1 MDRDDDKKEL
11 EQQPLDQEDDTA
23 PIDEQHPAPTTE
35 GEEQAEELRYEAT
48 HDSHGNYVLSG
59 MYRSWF
65 ISYASYVILERAV
78 PYISDGLKPVQ
89 RRILFTMSQMEDRLI
104 KVANIVG
111 QTMQLHPHG
120 DASIGDALVQLGQR
134 GLLIECQGNWG
145 NLLTG
150 DGAAAPRYIEAR
162 LTPLAKRVLF
172 SPKITDYILSYDGAN
187 MEPVHLPVKFPLLLA
202 QGAEGIAVGLSSKI
216 LPHNVGELLEACV
229 SYLKGEPYQLYPDF
243 PTGGLI
249 DVSKYNGGERGG
261 QVKVRARIEK
271 VDSHTLAITEL
282 PYSTTTG
289 TLIDSILK
297 ANETGKIKIKKIN
310 DKTAAEANIEIQLP
324 GGVSPDKTIDALY
337 AFTSCEVSISPNCCV
352 VRDDHPE
359 FLTVSEVLA
368 DGCERTMDYLRRE
381 LEIRLGELE
390 EQHLMESL
398 EQLFITRRIYK
409 DREFEESKS
418 VPEVIGHI
426 RNRLEDVLD
435 SFIRPVT
442 DDDLKHLLELKMA
455 RILKFNKE
463 KSDTSIARLEEE
475 MADTKRRLG
484 DVRSEAIAWYGSLY
498 EDFGK
503 KYPRKTRICSF
514 DDIEAAKVAVKS
526 EKLYVDR
533 KEGFIGTG
541 LKKAEYVGDVS
552 DIDDVIVFL
561 RSGVYFITKVADKS
575 FVGKDIIHVA
585 RWVRGDE
592 RTIYNVVY
600 RDGKEGTSFIKRFAV
615 KTAIRDRE
623 YDLTRGKPDSKVLYF
638 TANPNGEAEVI
649 KTVLRPSAK
658 KRRRKSGLIFET
670 DFADQLI
677 KGRQARGNILTKE
690 PVFRISLK
698 EEGKSTLGGR
708 DVWFDRDVFRI
719 NYDERGD
726 YLGEFM
732 GDDQILVILEDG
744 TVYLTDFSESNHF
757 ERNILVIEQYDPEK
771 VWTLAYFNSKEGYTY
786 LKRFLLEEEKLRR
799 KDTILTNEEDTV
811 ILITDEPYARVEV
824 QYEDDTT
831 EEIEAEDF
839 IGVKG
844 VRAKGKRISTNPV
857 RQVTELEPLRQPEE
871 TDEGE
876 DPEEDTDEK
885 TDEATARAEEEARVI
900 EEVTRQQRLRFED
913 DDEDE

>member
-1 MDRDDDKKEL
+1 MDREDKGEERADHL
-11 EQQPLDQEDDTA
+11 TDT
-23 PIDEQHPAPTTE
+23 EEGLAPTEE
-35 GEEQAEELRYEAT
+35 GAPLADEVRYGRT

-89 RRILFTMSQMEDRLI
+89 RRILYTMSQMEDRLI

-134 GLLIECQGNWG
+134 RLLIECQGNWG

-172 SPKITDYILSYDGAN
+172 SPKITDYVPSYDGAN
-187 MEPVHLPVKFPLLLA
+187 EEPVNLPVKFPLLLA
-202 QGAEGIAVGLSSKI
+202 QGAEGIAVGLSCKI
-216 LPHNVGELLEACV
+216 LPHNVGELLQACV
-229 SYLKGEPYQLYPDF
+229 SYLRGEPYELYPDF
-243 PTGGLI
+243 PTGGLV
-249 DVSKYNGGERGG
+249 DVAKYSDGERGG

-289 TLIDSILK
+289 SLIDSILK

-337 AFTSCEVSISPNCCV
+337 AFTGCEISISPNCCV

-368 DGCERTMDYLRRE
+368 DGCERTMGYIRAE
-381 LEIRLGELE
+381 LGIRLSELQ
-390 EQHLMESL
+390 EQHLLESL

-409 DREFEESKS
+409 DKDFEEAKS
-418 VPEVIGHI
+418 VPEVVAHI
-426 RNRLEDVLD
+426 RGRLEDVLEA
-435 SFIRPVT
+435 FFRPVT

-463 KSDTSIARLEEE
+463 KSDASIAHLMDE
-475 MADTKRRLG
+475 MADTERRLG
-484 DVRSEAIAWYGSLY
+484 DVRSEAISWYETLY
-498 EDFGK
+498 EDFGRQ
-503 KYPRKTRICSF
+503 YPRRTTIRSF

-561 RSGVYFITKVADKS
+561 RSGVYFITKVSEKS

-600 RDGKEGTSFIKRFAV
+600 RDGKEGTAFIKRFSV
-615 KTAIRDRE
+615 TSVIRDRE
-623 YDLTRGKPDSKVLYF
+623 YDLTRGKAESKVLYF

-670 DFADQLI
+670 DFADLLI

-708 DVWFDRDVFRI
+708 DVWFDRDVFRL

-732 GDDQILVILEDG
+732 GDDKLLVVLDDG
-744 TVYLTDFSESNHF
+744 TVYLSDFSDSNHF

-771 VWTLAYFNSKEGYTY
+771 VWTLAYHNSKEGYTY
-786 LKRFLLEEEKLRR
+786 LKRFLLEEDKLRK
-799 KDTILTNEEDTV
+799 KDSILTNPDDT
-811 ILITDEPYARVEV
+811 LLLLSDEPYARVEV
-824 QYEDDTT
+824 VYEEGPA

-839 IGVKG
+839 IAVKG
-844 VRAKGKRISTNPV
+844 VRAKGKRISTATVTEV
-857 RQVTELEPLRQPEE
+857 RELEPLRRPEDEEGDDEPDEEDAPDGEE
-871 TDEGE
+871 TSDV
-876 DPEEDTDEK
+876 DD
-885 TDEATARAEEEARVI
+885 RAEEEAQVI
-900 EEVTRQQRLRFED
+900 EEVTRQQRLTFK

>member
-1 MDRDDDKKEL
+1 MDREDKGEERADHL
-11 EQQPLDQEDDTA
+11 TDT
-23 PIDEQHPAPTTE
+23 EEGLAPTEE
-35 GEEQAEELRYEAT
+35 GAPLADEVRYGRT
-48 HDSHGNYVLSG
+48 HDSHGNYVLAG
-59 MYRSWF
+59 MYRSRF

-89 RRILFTMSQMEDRLI
+89 RRILYTMSQMEDRLI

-134 GLLIECQGNWG
+134 RLLIECQGNWG

-172 SPKITDYILSYDGAN
+172 SPKITDYVPSYDGAN
-187 MEPVHLPVKFPLLLA
+187 EEPVNLPVKFPLLLA
-202 QGAEGIAVGLSSKI
+202 QGAEGIAVGLSCKI
-216 LPHNVGELLEACV
+216 LPHNVGELLQACV
-229 SYLKGEPYQLYPDF
+229 SYLRGEPYELYPDF
-243 PTGGLI
+243 PTGGLV
-249 DVSKYNGGERGG
+249 DVAKYSDGERGG

-289 TLIDSILK
+289 SLIDSILK

-337 AFTSCEVSISPNCCV
+337 AFTGCEISISPNCCV

-368 DGCERTMDYLRRE
+368 DGCERTMGYIRDE
-381 LEIRLGELE
+381 LGIRLSELQ
-390 EQHLMESL
+390 EQHLLESL

-409 DREFEESKS
+409 DKDFEEAKS
-418 VPEVIGHI
+418 VPEVVAHI
-426 RNRLEDVLD
+426 RGRLEDVLET
-435 SFIRPVT
+435 FFRPVT

-463 KSDTSIARLEEE
+463 KSDASIAHLMDE
-475 MADTKRRLG
+475 MADTERRLG
-484 DVRSEAIAWYGSLY
+484 DVRSEAISWYETLF
-498 EDFGK
+498 EDFGRQ
-503 KYPRKTRICSF
+503 YPRRTTIRSF

-561 RSGVYFITKVADKS
+561 RSGVYFITKVSEKS

-600 RDGKEGTSFIKRFAV
+600 RDGKEGTAFIKRFAV
-615 KTAIRDRE
+615 TSVIRDRE
-623 YDLTRGKPDSKVLYF
+623 YDLTRGKAESKVLYF

-670 DFADQLI
+670 DFADLLI

-708 DVWFDRDVFRI
+708 DVWFDRDVFRL

-732 GDDQILVILEDG
+732 GDDKLLVVLDDG
-744 TVYLTDFSESNHF
+744 TVYLSDFSDSNHF

-771 VWTLAYFNSKEGYTY
+771 VWTLAYHNSKEGYTY
-786 LKRFLLEEEKLRR
+786 LKRFLLEEDKLRR
-799 KDTILTNEEDTV
+799 KDSILTNPDDT
-811 ILITDEPYARVEV
+811 LLLLSDEPYARVEV
-824 QYEDDTT
+824 VYEEGPA

-839 IGVKG
+839 IAVKG
-844 VRAKGKRISTNPV
+844 VRAKGKRISTATVTEV
-857 RQVTELEPLRQPEE
+857 RELEPLRRPEDEEGDDEPDEEDAPDGEE
-871 TDEGE
+871 TSDV
-876 DPEEDTDEK
+876 DD
-885 TDEATARAEEEARVI
+885 RAEEEAQVI
-900 EEVTRQQRLRFED
+900 EEVTRQQRLTFK
-913 DDEDE
+913 DDEDA

>member
-1 MDRDDDKKEL
+1 MDREEK
-11 EQQPLDQEDDTA
+11 
-23 PIDEQHPAPTTE
+23 
-35 GEEQAEELRYEAT
+35 GEERADHLTDTEEELTPTEEEASLADDVRYGRT

-89 RRILFTMSQMEDRLI
+89 RRILYTMSQMEDRLI

-134 GLLIECQGNWG
+134 QLLIECQGNWG

-172 SPKITDYILSYDGAN
+172 SPKITDYVPSYDGAN
-187 MEPVHLPVKFPLLLA
+187 EEPVNLPVKFPLLLA
-202 QGAEGIAVGLSSKI
+202 QGAEGIAVGLSCKI
-216 LPHNVGELLEACV
+216 LPHNVGELLQACV
-229 SYLKGEPYQLYPDF
+229 SYLRGEPYQLYPDF
-243 PTGGLI
+243 PTGGLV
-249 DVSKYNGGERGG
+249 DVAKYSDGERGG

-282 PYSTTTG
+282 PYSSTTG
-289 TLIDSILK
+289 SLIDSILK

-324 GGVSPDKTIDALY
+324 SGVSPDKTIDALY
-337 AFTSCEVSISPNCCV
+337 AFTGCEISISPNCCV

-368 DGCERTMDYLRRE
+368 DGCERTMSYIRAE
-381 LEIRLGELE
+381 LGIRLSELQ
-390 EQHLMESL
+390 EQHLLESL

-409 DREFEESKS
+409 DKDFEEAKS
-418 VPEVIGHI
+418 VPEVVAHI
-426 RNRLEDVLD
+426 RSRLEDALD
-435 SFIRPVT
+435 TFFRPVT
-442 DDDLKHLLELKMA
+442 DEDLKHLLELKMA

-463 KSDTSIARLEEE
+463 KSDASIARLMDE
-475 MADTKRRLG
+475 MADTERRLG
-484 DVRSEAIAWYGSLY
+484 DVRSEAISWYETLY

-503 KYPRKTRICSF
+503 QYPRRTTIRSF

-541 LKKAEYVGDVS
+541 LKKAEYVSDVS

-561 RSGVYFITKVADKS
+561 RSGVYFITKVSEKS

-592 RTIYNVVY
+592 RTIYNAVY
-600 RDGKEGTSFIKRFAV
+600 RDGKEGTAFIKRFAV
-615 KTAIRDRE
+615 TTAIRDRE

-670 DFADQLI
+670 DFADLLI

-708 DVWFDRDVFRI
+708 DVWFDRDVFRL
-719 NYDERGD
+719 NYDDRGD

-732 GDDQILVILEDG
+732 GDDKILVVLEDG
-744 TVYLTDFSESNHF
+744 TVYLTDFSDSNHF
-757 ERNILVIEQYDPEK
+757 ERNLLVIEQYDPEK
-771 VWTLAYFNSKEGYTY
+771 VWTLVYHNSKEGFTY
-786 LKRFLLEEEKLRR
+786 LKRFLLEEDKLRK
-799 KDTILTNEEDTV
+799 KDTILTNPDDT
-811 ILITDEPYARVEV
+811 LLLLSDEPYARVEV
-824 QYEDDTT
+824 VYEDGTT
-831 EEIEAEDF
+831 EEVEAEDF
-839 IGVKG
+839 IAVKG
-844 VRAKGKRISTNPV
+844 VRAKGKRISTATTTEV
-857 RQVTELEPLRQPEE
+857 HELEPLKQPE
-871 TDEGE
+871 DEG
-876 DPEEDTDEK
+876 DDDSDEEDTPDEEVES
-885 TDEATARAEEEARVI
+885 DMDDRAEEEAQVI
-900 EEVTRQQRLRFED
+900 EEVTRQQRLTFRD
-913 DDEDE
+913 DDEE

>member
-1 MDRDDDKKEL
+1 MDREEK
-11 EQQPLDQEDDTA
+11 
-23 PIDEQHPAPTTE
+23 
-35 GEEQAEELRYEAT
+35 GEERADHLTDTEEELTPTEEEASLADDVRYGRT

-89 RRILFTMSQMEDRLI
+89 RRILYTMSQMEDRLI

-134 GLLIECQGNWG
+134 QLLIECQGNWG

-172 SPKITDYILSYDGAN
+172 SPKITDYIPSYDGAN
-187 MEPVHLPVKFPLLLA
+187 EEPVNLPVKFPLLLA
-202 QGAEGIAVGLSSKI
+202 QGAEGIAVGLSCKI
-216 LPHNVGELLEACV
+216 LPHNVGELLQACV
-229 SYLKGEPYQLYPDF
+229 SYLRGEPYELYPDF
-243 PTGGLI
+243 PTGGLV
-249 DVSKYNGGERGG
+249 DVAKYSDGERGG

-282 PYSTTTG
+282 PYSSTTG
-289 TLIDSILK
+289 SLIDSILK

-324 GGVSPDKTIDALY
+324 SGVSPDKTIDALY
-337 AFTSCEVSISPNCCV
+337 AFTGCEISISPNCCV

-368 DGCERTMDYLRRE
+368 DGCERTMSYIRAE
-381 LEIRLGELE
+381 LGIRLSELQ
-390 EQHLMESL
+390 EQHLLESL

-409 DREFEESKS
+409 DKDFEEAKS
-418 VPEVIGHI
+418 VPEVVAHI
-426 RNRLEDVLD
+426 RSRLEDALET
-435 SFIRPVT
+435 FFRPVT
-442 DDDLKHLLELKMA
+442 DEDLKHLLELKMA

-463 KSDTSIARLEEE
+463 KSDASIARLMDE
-475 MADTKRRLG
+475 MADTERRLG
-484 DVRSEAIAWYGSLY
+484 DVRNEAISWYETLH

-503 KYPRKTRICSF
+503 QYPRRTTIRSF

-541 LKKAEYVGDVS
+541 LKKAEYVSDVS

-561 RSGVYFITKVADKS
+561 RSGVYFITKVSEKS

-592 RTIYNVVY
+592 RTIYNAVY
-600 RDGKEGTSFIKRFAV
+600 RDGKEGTAFIKRFAV
-615 KTAIRDRE
+615 TTAIRDRE
-623 YDLTRGKPDSKVLYF
+623 YDLTRGKPESKVLYF

-670 DFADQLI
+670 DFADLLI

-708 DVWFDRDVFRI
+708 DVWFDRDVFRL
-719 NYDERGD
+719 NYDDRGE

-732 GDDQILVILEDG
+732 GDDKILVVLEDG
-744 TVYLTDFSESNHF
+744 TVYLTDFSDSNHF
-757 ERNILVIEQYDPEK
+757 ERNLLVIEQYDPEK
-771 VWTLAYFNSKEGYTY
+771 VWTLVYHNSKEGFTY
-786 LKRFLLEEEKLRR
+786 LKRFLLEEDKLRK
-799 KDTILTNEEDTV
+799 KDTILTNPDDT
-811 ILITDEPYARVEV
+811 LLLLTDEPYARVEV
-824 QYEDDTT
+824 VYEDETT
-831 EEIEAEDF
+831 EEVEAEDF
-839 IGVKG
+839 IAVKG
-844 VRAKGKRISTNPV
+844 VRAKGKRISTGTTTEV
-857 RQVTELEPLRQPEE
+857 HELEPLKQPE
-871 TDEGE
+871 DEA
-876 DPEEDTDEK
+876 DDDSDEEDTPDEEVES
-885 TDEATARAEEEARVI
+885 DMDDRAEEEAQVI
-900 EEVTRQQRLRFED
+900 EEVTRQQRLTFRD
-913 DDEDE
+913 DDEE

>member
-1 MDRDDDKKEL
+1 MDREEK
-11 EQQPLDQEDDTA
+11 
-23 PIDEQHPAPTTE
+23 
-35 GEEQAEELRYEAT
+35 GEERADHLTDTEEELTPTEEGAPLADDVRYGRT

-89 RRILFTMSQMEDRLI
+89 RRILYTMSQMEDRLI

-134 GLLIECQGNWG
+134 QLLIECQGNWG

-172 SPKITDYILSYDGAN
+172 SPKITDYVPSYDGAN
-187 MEPVHLPVKFPLLLA
+187 QEPVNLPVKFPLLLA
-202 QGAEGIAVGLSSKI
+202 QGAEGIAVGLSCKI
-216 LPHNVGELLEACV
+216 LPHNVGELLQACV
-229 SYLKGEPYQLYPDF
+229 SYLRGEPYELYPDF
-243 PTGGLI
+243 PTGGLV
-249 DVSKYNGGERGG
+249 DVAKYSDGERGG

-282 PYSTTTG
+282 PYSSTTG
-289 TLIDSILK
+289 SLIDSILK

-324 GGVSPDKTIDALY
+324 SGVSPDKTIDALY
-337 AFTSCEVSISPNCCV
+337 AFTGCEISISPNCCV

-368 DGCERTMDYLRRE
+368 DGCERTMGYIRAE
-381 LEIRLGELE
+381 LGIRLSELQ
-390 EQHLMESL
+390 EQHLLESL

-409 DREFEESKS
+409 DKDFEEAKS
-418 VPEVIGHI
+418 VPEVVAHI
-426 RNRLEDVLD
+426 RSRLEDALET
-435 SFIRPVT
+435 FFRPVT
-442 DDDLKHLLELKMA
+442 DEDLKHLLELKMA

-463 KSDTSIARLEEE
+463 KSDASIARLMDE
-475 MADTKRRLG
+475 MADTERRLG
-484 DVRSEAIAWYGSLY
+484 DVRSEAISWYETLY

-503 KYPRKTRICSF
+503 QYPRRTTIRSF

-541 LKKAEYVGDVS
+541 LKKAEYVSDVS

-561 RSGVYFITKVADKS
+561 RSGVYFITKVSEKS

-592 RTIYNVVY
+592 RTIYNAVY
-600 RDGKEGTSFIKRFAV
+600 RDGKEGTAFIKRFAV
-615 KTAIRDRE
+615 TTAIRDRE
-623 YDLTRGKPDSKVLYF
+623 YDLTRGKPESKVLYF

-670 DFADQLI
+670 DFADLLI

-708 DVWFDRDVFRI
+708 DVWFDRDVFRL
-719 NYDERGD
+719 NYDDRGD

-732 GDDQILVILEDG
+732 GDDKILVVLEDG
-744 TVYLTDFSESNHF
+744 TVYLTDFSDSNHF
-757 ERNILVIEQYDPEK
+757 ERNLLVIEQYDPEK
-771 VWTLAYFNSKEGYTY
+771 VWTLVYHNSKEGFTY
-786 LKRFLLEEEKLRR
+786 MKRFLLEEDKLRK
-799 KDTILTNEEDTV
+799 KDTILTNPDDT
-811 ILITDEPYARVEV
+811 LLLLSDEPYARVEV
-824 QYEDDTT
+824 VYEDGTT
-831 EEIEAEDF
+831 EEVEAEDF
-839 IGVKG
+839 IAVKG
-844 VRAKGKRISTNPV
+844 VRAKGKRISTGTTTEV
-857 RQVTELEPLRQPEE
+857 HELEPLKQPE
-871 TDEGE
+871 DEA
-876 DPEEDTDEK
+876 DDDSDEEDTPDEEVES
-885 TDEATARAEEEARVI
+885 DMDDRAEEEAQVI
-900 EEVTRQQRLRFED
+900 EEVTRQQRLTFRD
-913 DDEDE
+913 DDEE

>member
-1 MDRDDDKKEL
+1 MDREDKGEERADHL
-11 EQQPLDQEDDTA
+11 TDT
-23 PIDEQHPAPTTE
+23 EEGLAPTEE
-35 GEEQAEELRYEAT
+35 GAPLADEVRYGRT

-89 RRILFTMSQMEDRLI
+89 RRILYTMSQMEDRLI

-134 GLLIECQGNWG
+134 RLLIECQGNWG

-172 SPKITDYILSYDGAN
+172 SPKITDYVPSYDGAN
-187 MEPVHLPVKFPLLLA
+187 EEPVNLPVKFPLLLA
-202 QGAEGIAVGLSSKI
+202 QGAEGIAVGLSCKI
-216 LPHNVGELLEACV
+216 LPHNVGELLQACV
-229 SYLKGEPYQLYPDF
+229 SYLRGEPYELYPDF
-243 PTGGLI
+243 PTGGLV
-249 DVSKYNGGERGG
+249 DVAKYSDGERGG

-289 TLIDSILK
+289 SLIDSILK

-337 AFTSCEVSISPNCCV
+337 AFTGCEISISPNCCV

-368 DGCERTMDYLRRE
+368 DGCERTMGYIRAE
-381 LEIRLGELE
+381 LGIRLSELQ
-390 EQHLMESL
+390 EQHLLESL

-409 DREFEESKS
+409 DKDFEEAKS
-418 VPEVIGHI
+418 VPEVVAHI
-426 RNRLEDVLD
+426 RGRLEDVLE
-435 SFIRPVT
+435 SFFRPVT
-442 DDDLKHLLELKMA
+442 DEDLKHLLELKMA

-463 KSDTSIARLEEE
+463 KSDASIAHLMDE
-475 MADTKRRLG
+475 MADTERRLG
-484 DVRSEAIAWYGSLY
+484 DVRSEAISWYETLY
-498 EDFGK
+498 EDFGRQ
-503 KYPRKTRICSF
+503 YPRRTTIRSF

-526 EKLYVDR
+526 EKLYVDH

-561 RSGVYFITKVADKS
+561 RSGVYFITKVSEKS

-600 RDGKEGTSFIKRFAV
+600 RDGKEGTAFIKRFAV
-615 KTAIRDRE
+615 TSVIRDRE
-623 YDLTRGKPDSKVLYF
+623 YDLTRGKAESKVLYF

-670 DFADQLI
+670 DFADLLI

-708 DVWFDRDVFRI
+708 DVWFDRDVFRL

-732 GDDQILVILEDG
+732 GDDKLLVVLDDG
-744 TVYLTDFSESNHF
+744 TVYLSDFSDSNHF

-771 VWTLAYFNSKEGYTY
+771 VWTLVYHNSKEGYTY
-786 LKRFLLEEEKLRR
+786 LKRFLLEEDKLRR
-799 KDTILTNEEDTV
+799 KDSILTNPDDT
-811 ILITDEPYARVEV
+811 LLLLSDEPYARVEV
-824 QYEDDTT
+824 VYEEGPA

-839 IGVKG
+839 IAVKG
-844 VRAKGKRISTNPV
+844 VRAKGKRISTATVTEV
-857 RQVTELEPLRQPEE
+857 RELEPLRRPEDEEGDDEPDDEE
-871 TDEGE
+871 TPDGE
-876 DPEEDTDEK
+876 
-885 TDEATARAEEEARVI
+885 EAPDVDDRAEEEAQVI
-900 EEVTRQQRLRFED
+900 EEVTRQQRLAFKDE
-913 DDEDE
+913 EDE

>member
-1 MDRDDDKKEL
+1 MDREEK
-11 EQQPLDQEDDTA
+11 
-23 PIDEQHPAPTTE
+23 
-35 GEEQAEELRYEAT
+35 GEERADHLTDTEEELTPTEEEASLTDDVRYGRT

-89 RRILFTMSQMEDRLI
+89 RRILYTMSQMEDRLI

-134 GLLIECQGNWG
+134 QLLIECQGNWG

-172 SPKITDYILSYDGAN
+172 SPKITDYVPSYDGAN
-187 MEPVHLPVKFPLLLA
+187 EEPVNLPVKFPLLLA
-202 QGAEGIAVGLSSKI
+202 QGAEGIAVGLSCKI
-216 LPHNVGELLEACV
+216 LPHNVGELLQACV
-229 SYLKGEPYQLYPDF
+229 SYLRGEPYELYPDF
-243 PTGGLI
+243 PTGGLV
-249 DVSKYNGGERGG
+249 DVAKYSDGERGG

-282 PYSTTTG
+282 PYSSTTG
-289 TLIDSILK
+289 SLIDSILK

-324 GGVSPDKTIDALY
+324 SGVSPDKTIDALY
-337 AFTSCEVSISPNCCV
+337 AFTGCEISISPNCCV

-368 DGCERTMDYLRRE
+368 DGCERTMSYIRAE
-381 LEIRLGELE
+381 LGIRLSELQ
-390 EQHLMESL
+390 EQHLLESL

-409 DREFEESKS
+409 DKDFEEAKS
-418 VPEVIGHI
+418 VPEVVAHI
-426 RNRLEDVLD
+426 RSRLEDALET
-435 SFIRPVT
+435 FFRPVT
-442 DDDLKHLLELKMA
+442 DEDLKHLLELKMA

-463 KSDTSIARLEEE
+463 KSDASIARLMDE
-475 MADTKRRLG
+475 MADTERRLG
-484 DVRSEAIAWYGSLY
+484 DVRSEAISWYEMLY

-503 KYPRKTRICSF
+503 QYPRRTTIRSF

-541 LKKAEYVGDVS
+541 LKKAEYVSDVS

-561 RSGVYFITKVADKS
+561 RSGVYFITKVSEKS
-575 FVGKDIIHVA
+575 FVGKDIIHAA

-592 RTIYNVVY
+592 RTIYNAVY
-600 RDGKEGTSFIKRFAV
+600 RDGKEGTAFIKRFAV
-615 KTAIRDRE
+615 TTAIRDRE

-670 DFADQLI
+670 DFADLLI

-708 DVWFDRDVFRI
+708 DVWFDRDVFRL
-719 NYDERGD
+719 NYDDRGD

-732 GDDQILVILEDG
+732 GDDKILVVLEDG
-744 TVYLTDFSESNHF
+744 TVYLTDFSDSNHF
-757 ERNILVIEQYDPEK
+757 ERNLLVIEQYDPEK
-771 VWTLAYFNSKEGYTY
+771 VWTLVYHNSKEGFTY
-786 LKRFLLEEEKLRR
+786 LKRFLLEEDKLRK
-799 KDTILTNEEDTV
+799 KDTILTNPDDT
-811 ILITDEPYARVEV
+811 LLLLSDEPYARVEV
-824 QYEDDTT
+824 VYEDGTT
-831 EEIEAEDF
+831 EEVEAEDF
-839 IGVKG
+839 IAVKG
-844 VRAKGKRISTNPV
+844 VRAKGKRISTGTTTEV
-857 RQVTELEPLRQPEE
+857 HELEPLKQPE
-871 TDEGE
+871 DEA
-876 DPEEDTDEK
+876 DDDSDEEDTPDEEVES
-885 TDEATARAEEEARVI
+885 DMDDRAEEEAQVI
-900 EEVTRQQRLRFED
+900 EEVTRQQRLTFRD
-913 DDEDE
+913 DDEE

>member
-1 MDRDDDKKEL
+1 MDREDK
-11 EQQPLDQEDDTA
+11 
-23 PIDEQHPAPTTE
+23 
-35 GEEQAEELRYEAT
+35 GEERADHLTDTDEGLTPTEEGAPLADEVRYGRT

-89 RRILFTMSQMEDRLI
+89 RRILYTMSQMEDRLI

-134 GLLIECQGNWG
+134 RLLIECQGNWG

-172 SPKITDYILSYDGAN
+172 SPKITDYVPSYDGAN
-187 MEPVHLPVKFPLLLA
+187 EEPVNLPVKFPLLLA
-202 QGAEGIAVGLSSKI
+202 QGAEGIAVGLSCKI
-216 LPHNVGELLEACV
+216 LPHNVGELLQACV
-229 SYLKGEPYQLYPDF
+229 SYLRGEPYELYPDF
-243 PTGGLI
+243 PTGGLV
-249 DVSKYNGGERGG
+249 DVAKYSDGERGG

-289 TLIDSILK
+289 SLIDSILK

-337 AFTSCEVSISPNCCV
+337 AFTGCEISISPNCCV

-368 DGCERTMDYLRRE
+368 DGCERTMGYIRAE
-381 LEIRLGELE
+381 LGIRLSELQ
-390 EQHLMESL
+390 EQHLLESL

-409 DREFEESKS
+409 DKDFEEAKS
-418 VPEVIGHI
+418 VSEVVAHI
-426 RNRLEDVLD
+426 RGRLEDVLET
-435 SFIRPVT
+435 FFRPVT
-442 DDDLKHLLELKMA
+442 DEDLKHLLELKMA

-463 KSDTSIARLEEE
+463 KSDASIAHLMDE
-475 MADTKRRLG
+475 MADTERRLG
-484 DVRSEAIAWYGSLY
+484 DVRSEAISWYETLY
-498 EDFGK
+498 EDFGRQ
-503 KYPRKTRICSF
+503 YPRRTTIRSF

-561 RSGVYFITKVADKS
+561 RSGVYFITKVSEKS

-600 RDGKEGTSFIKRFAV
+600 RDGKEGTAFIKRFAV
-615 KTAIRDRE
+615 TSVIRDRE
-623 YDLTRGKPDSKVLYF
+623 YDLTRGKAESKVLYF

-670 DFADQLI
+670 DFADLLI

-708 DVWFDRDVFRI
+708 DVWFDRDVFRL

-732 GDDQILVILEDG
+732 GDDKLLVVLDDG
-744 TVYLTDFSESNHF
+744 TVYLSDFSDSNHF

-771 VWTLAYFNSKEGYTY
+771 VWTLVYHNSKEGYTY
-786 LKRFLLEEEKLRR
+786 LKRFLLEEDKLRR
-799 KDTILTNEEDTV
+799 KDSILTNPDDT
-811 ILITDEPYARVEV
+811 LLLLSDEPYARVEV
-824 QYEDDTT
+824 VYEEGPA

-839 IGVKG
+839 IAVKG
-844 VRAKGKRISTNPV
+844 VRAKGKRISTATVTEV
-857 RQVTELEPLRQPEE
+857 RELEPLRRPEDEEGDDEPDDEE
-871 TDEGE
+871 TSDGE
-876 DPEEDTDEK
+876 
-885 TDEATARAEEEARVI
+885 EAPDVDDRAEEEAQVI
-900 EEVTRQQRLRFED
+900 EEVTRQQRLAFKDE
-913 DDEDE
+913 EDE

>member
-1 MDRDDDKKEL
+1 MDREEK
-11 EQQPLDQEDDTA
+11 
-23 PIDEQHPAPTTE
+23 
-35 GEEQAEELRYEAT
+35 GEERADHLTDTEEGLTPTEEGAPLADDVRYGRT

-89 RRILFTMSQMEDRLI
+89 RRILYTMSQMEDRLI

-134 GLLIECQGNWG
+134 QLLIECQGNWG

-172 SPKITDYILSYDGAN
+172 SPKITDYVPSYDGAN
-187 MEPVHLPVKFPLLLA
+187 EEPVNLPVKFPLLLA
-202 QGAEGIAVGLSSKI
+202 QGAEGIAVGLSCKI
-216 LPHNVGELLEACV
+216 LPHNVGELLQACV
-229 SYLKGEPYQLYPDF
+229 SYLRGEPYELYPDF
-243 PTGGLI
+243 PTGGLV
-249 DVSKYNGGERGG
+249 DVAKYSDGERGG

-282 PYSTTTG
+282 PYSSTTG
-289 TLIDSILK
+289 SLIDSILK

-324 GGVSPDKTIDALY
+324 SGVSPDKTIDALY
-337 AFTSCEVSISPNCCV
+337 AFTGCEISISPNCCV

-368 DGCERTMDYLRRE
+368 DGCERTMSYIRAE
-381 LEIRLGELE
+381 LGIRLGELQ
-390 EQHLMESL
+390 EQHLLESL

-409 DREFEESKS
+409 DKDFEEAKS
-418 VPEVIGHI
+418 VPEVVEHI
-426 RNRLEDVLD
+426 RSRLEDALET
-435 SFIRPVT
+435 FFRPVT
-442 DDDLKHLLELKMA
+442 DEDLKHLLELKMA

-463 KSDTSIARLEEE
+463 KSDASIARLMDE
-475 MADTKRRLG
+475 MADTERRLG
-484 DVRSEAIAWYGSLY
+484 DVRSEAISWYETLY

-503 KYPRKTRICSF
+503 QYPRRTTIRSF

-541 LKKAEYVGDVS
+541 LKKAEYVSDVS

-561 RSGVYFITKVADKS
+561 RSGVYFITKVSEKS

-592 RTIYNVVY
+592 RTIYNAVY
-600 RDGKEGTSFIKRFAV
+600 RDGKEGTAFIKRFAV
-615 KTAIRDRE
+615 TTAIRDRE

-670 DFADQLI
+670 DFADLLI

-708 DVWFDRDVFRI
+708 DVWFDSDVFRL
-719 NYDERGD
+719 NYDDRGD

-732 GDDQILVILEDG
+732 GDDKILVVLEDG
-744 TVYLTDFSESNHF
+744 TVYLTDFSDSNHF
-757 ERNILVIEQYDPEK
+757 ERNLLVIEQYDPEK
-771 VWTLAYFNSKEGYTY
+771 VWTLVYHNSKEGFTY
-786 LKRFLLEEEKLRR
+786 LKRFLLEEDKLRK
-799 KDTILTNEEDTV
+799 KDTILTNPDDT
-811 ILITDEPYARVEV
+811 LLLLSDEPYARVEV
-824 QYEDDTT
+824 VYEDGTT
-831 EEIEAEDF
+831 EEVEAEDF
-839 IGVKG
+839 IAVKG
-844 VRAKGKRISTNPV
+844 VRAKGKRISTGTTTEV
-857 RQVTELEPLRQPEE
+857 HELEPLKQPE
-871 TDEGE
+871 DEA
-876 DPEEDTDEK
+876 DDDSDEEDTPDEEVES
-885 TDEATARAEEEARVI
+885 DMDDRAEEEAQVI
-900 EEVTRQQRLRFED
+900 EEVTRQQRLTFRD
-913 DDEDE
+913 DDEE

>member
-1 MDRDDDKKEL
+1 MDREDKGEERADHL
-11 EQQPLDQEDDTA
+11 TDT
-23 PIDEQHPAPTTE
+23 EEGLAPTEE
-35 GEEQAEELRYEAT
+35 GAPLADEVRYGRT

-89 RRILFTMSQMEDRLI
+89 RRILYTMSQMEDRLI

-134 GLLIECQGNWG
+134 RLLIECQGNWG

-172 SPKITDYILSYDGAN
+172 SPKITDYVPSYDGAN
-187 MEPVHLPVKFPLLLA
+187 EEPVNLPVKFPLLLA
-202 QGAEGIAVGLSSKI
+202 QGAEGIAVGLSCKI
-216 LPHNVGELLEACV
+216 LPHNVGELLQACV
-229 SYLKGEPYQLYPDF
+229 SYLRGEPYELYPDF
-243 PTGGLI
+243 PTGGLV
-249 DVSKYNGGERGG
+249 DVAKYSDGERGG

-289 TLIDSILK
+289 SLIDSILK

-337 AFTSCEVSISPNCCV
+337 AFTGCEISISPNCCV

-368 DGCERTMDYLRRE
+368 DGCERTMGYIRAE
-381 LEIRLGELE
+381 LGIRMSELQ
-390 EQHLMESL
+390 EQHLLESL

-409 DREFEESKS
+409 DKDFEEAKS
-418 VPEVIGHI
+418 VPEVVAHI
-426 RNRLEDVLD
+426 RGRLEDVLEG
-435 SFIRPVT
+435 FFRPVT
-442 DDDLKHLLELKMA
+442 DEDLKHLLELKMA

-463 KSDTSIARLEEE
+463 KSDASIAHLMDE
-475 MADTKRRLG
+475 MADTERRLG
-484 DVRSEAIAWYGSLY
+484 DVRSEAISWYETLY
-498 EDFGK
+498 EDFGRQ
-503 KYPRKTRICSF
+503 YPRRTTIRSF

-561 RSGVYFITKVADKS
+561 RSGVYFITKVSEKS

-600 RDGKEGTSFIKRFAV
+600 RDGKEGTAFIKRFAV
-615 KTAIRDRE
+615 TSVIRDRE
-623 YDLTRGKPDSKVLYF
+623 YDLTRGKAESKVLYF

-670 DFADQLI
+670 DFADLLI

-708 DVWFDRDVFRI
+708 DVWFDRDVFRL

-732 GDDQILVILEDG
+732 GDDKLLVVLDDG
-744 TVYLTDFSESNHF
+744 TVYLSDFSDSNHF

-771 VWTLAYFNSKEGYTY
+771 VWTLVYHNSKEGYTY
-786 LKRFLLEEEKLRR
+786 LKRFLLEEDKLRR
-799 KDTILTNEEDTV
+799 KDTILTNPDDT
-811 ILITDEPYARVEV
+811 LLLLSDEPYARVEV
-824 QYEDDTT
+824 LYEEGPA

-839 IGVKG
+839 IAVKG
-844 VRAKGKRISTNPV
+844 VRAKGKRISTATVTEV
-857 RQVTELEPLRQPEE
+857 RELEPLRRPEDEEGDDEPDDEE
-871 TDEGE
+871 TSDGE
-876 DPEEDTDEK
+876 ETTDV
-885 TDEATARAEEEARVI
+885 DDRAEEEAQVI
-900 EEVTRQQRLRFED
+900 EEVTRQQRLAFKDE
-913 DDEDE
+913 EDE

>member
-1 MDRDDDKKEL
+1 MDREDKGEERADHL
-11 EQQPLDQEDDTA
+11 TDT
-23 PIDEQHPAPTTE
+23 EEGLAPTEE
-35 GEEQAEELRYEAT
+35 GAPLADEVRYGRT

-89 RRILFTMSQMEDRLI
+89 RRILYTMSQMEDRLI

-134 GLLIECQGNWG
+134 RLLIECQGNWG

-172 SPKITDYILSYDGAN
+172 SPKITDYVPSYDGAN
-187 MEPVHLPVKFPLLLA
+187 EEPVNLPVKFPLLLA
-202 QGAEGIAVGLSSKI
+202 QGAEGIAVGLSCKI
-216 LPHNVGELLEACV
+216 LPHNVGELLQACV
-229 SYLKGEPYQLYPDF
+229 SYLRGEPYELYPDF
-243 PTGGLI
+243 PTGGLV
-249 DVSKYNGGERGG
+249 DVAKYSDGERGG

-289 TLIDSILK
+289 SLIDSILK

-337 AFTSCEVSISPNCCV
+337 AFTGCEISISPNCCV

-368 DGCERTMDYLRRE
+368 DGCERTMGYIRAE
-381 LEIRLGELE
+381 LGIRLSELQ
-390 EQHLMESL
+390 EQHLLESL

-409 DREFEESKS
+409 DKDFEEAKS
-418 VPEVIGHI
+418 VPEVVAHI
-426 RNRLEDVLD
+426 RGRLEDVLET
-435 SFIRPVT
+435 FFRPVT

-463 KSDTSIARLEEE
+463 KSDASIAHLMDE
-475 MADTKRRLG
+475 MADTERRLG
-484 DVRSEAIAWYGSLY
+484 DVRSEAISWYETLF
-498 EDFGK
+498 EDFGRQ
-503 KYPRKTRICSF
+503 YPRRTTIRSF

-561 RSGVYFITKVADKS
+561 RSGVYFITKVSEKS

-600 RDGKEGTSFIKRFAV
+600 RDGKEGTAFIKRFAV
-615 KTAIRDRE
+615 TSVIRDRE
-623 YDLTRGKPDSKVLYF
+623 YDLTRGKAESKVLYF

-670 DFADQLI
+670 DFADLLI

-708 DVWFDRDVFRI
+708 DVWFDRDVFRL

-732 GDDQILVILEDG
+732 GDDKLLVVLDDG
-744 TVYLTDFSESNHF
+744 TVYLSDFSDSNHF

-771 VWTLAYFNSKEGYTY
+771 VWTLAYHNSKEGYTY
-786 LKRFLLEEEKLRR
+786 LKRFLLEEDKLRK
-799 KDTILTNEEDTV
+799 KDSILTNTDDT
-811 ILITDEPYARVEV
+811 LLLLSDEPYARVEV
-824 QYEDDTT
+824 VYEEGPA
-831 EEIEAEDF
+831 EEVEAEDF
-839 IGVKG
+839 IAVKG
-844 VRAKGKRISTNPV
+844 VRAKGKRISTATVTEV
-857 RQVTELEPLRQPEE
+857 RELEPLRRPEE
-871 TDEGE
+871 EEGDDEP
-876 DPEEDTDEK
+876 DEEDAPDGEETSDV
-885 TDEATARAEEEARVI
+885 DDRAEEEAQVI
-900 EEVTRQQRLRFED
+900 EEVTRQQRLTFK
-913 DDEDE
+913 DDEDA

>member
-1 MDRDDDKKEL
+1 MDREEK
-11 EQQPLDQEDDTA
+11 
-23 PIDEQHPAPTTE
+23 
-35 GEEQAEELRYEAT
+35 GEERADHLTDTEEELTPTEEEALPADDVRYGRT

-89 RRILFTMSQMEDRLI
+89 RRILYTMSQMEDRLI

-134 GLLIECQGNWG
+134 QLLIECQGNWG

-172 SPKITDYILSYDGAN
+172 SPKITDYVPSYDGAN
-187 MEPVHLPVKFPLLLA
+187 EEPVNLPVKFPLLLA
-202 QGAEGIAVGLSSKI
+202 QGAEGIAVGLSCKI
-216 LPHNVGELLEACV
+216 LPHNVGELLQACV
-229 SYLKGEPYQLYPDF
+229 SYLRGEPYELYPDF
-243 PTGGLI
+243 PTGGLV
-249 DVSKYNGGERGG
+249 DVAKYSDGERGG

-282 PYSTTTG
+282 PYSSTTG
-289 TLIDSILK
+289 SLIDSILK

-324 GGVSPDKTIDALY
+324 SGVSPDKTIDALY
-337 AFTSCEVSISPNCCV
+337 AFTGCEISISPNCCV

-368 DGCERTMDYLRRE
+368 DGCERTMSYIRAE
-381 LEIRLGELE
+381 LGIRLSELQ
-390 EQHLMESL
+390 EQHLLESL

-409 DREFEESKS
+409 DKDFEEAKS
-418 VPEVIGHI
+418 VPEVVAHI
-426 RNRLEDVLD
+426 RSRLEDALET
-435 SFIRPVT
+435 FFRPVT
-442 DDDLKHLLELKMA
+442 DEDLKHLLELKMA

-463 KSDTSIARLEEE
+463 KSDASIARLMDE
-475 MADTKRRLG
+475 MTDTERRLG
-484 DVRSEAIAWYGSLY
+484 DVRSEAISWYETLY

-503 KYPRKTRICSF
+503 QYPRRTTIRSF

-541 LKKAEYVGDVS
+541 LKKAEYVSDVS

-561 RSGVYFITKVADKS
+561 RSGVYFITKVSEKS
-575 FVGKDIIHVA
+575 FVGQDIIHVA

-592 RTIYNVVY
+592 RTIYNAVY

-615 KTAIRDRE
+615 TTAIRDRE

-670 DFADQLI
+670 DFADLLI

-708 DVWFDRDVFRI
+708 DVWFDRDVFRL
-719 NYDERGD
+719 NYDDRGD

-732 GDDQILVILEDG
+732 GDDKILVVLEDG
-744 TVYLTDFSESNHF
+744 TVYLTDFSDSNHF
-757 ERNILVIEQYDPEK
+757 ERNLLVIEQYDPEK
-771 VWTLAYFNSKEGYTY
+771 VWTLVYHNSKEGFTY
-786 LKRFLLEEEKLRR
+786 LKRFLLEEDKLRK
-799 KDTILTNEEDTV
+799 KDTILTNPDDT
-811 ILITDEPYARVEV
+811 LLLLSDEPYARVEV
-824 QYEDDTT
+824 VYEDGTT
-831 EEIEAEDF
+831 EEVEAEDF
-839 IGVKG
+839 IAVKG
-844 VRAKGKRISTNPV
+844 VRAKGKRVSNGTTTEV
-857 RQVTELEPLRQPEE
+857 HELEPLKQPE
-871 TDEGE
+871 DEA
-876 DPEEDTDEK
+876 DDDSDEEDT
-885 TDEATARAEEEARVI
+885 TDEEVESDMDDRAEEEAQVI
-900 EEVTRQQRLRFED
+900 EEVTRQQRLTFRD
-913 DDEDE
+913 DDEE

>member
-1 MDRDDDKKEL
+1 MDREDKGEERADHL
-11 EQQPLDQEDDTA
+11 TDT
-23 PIDEQHPAPTTE
+23 EEGLAPTEE
-35 GEEQAEELRYEAT
+35 GAPLADEVRYGRT

-89 RRILFTMSQMEDRLI
+89 RRILYTMSQMEDRLI

-134 GLLIECQGNWG
+134 RLLIECQGNWG

-172 SPKITDYILSYDGAN
+172 SPKITDYVPSYDGAN
-187 MEPVHLPVKFPLLLA
+187 EEPVNLPVKFPLLLA
-202 QGAEGIAVGLSSKI
+202 QGAEGIAVGLSCKI
-216 LPHNVGELLEACV
+216 LPHNVGELLQACV
-229 SYLKGEPYQLYPDF
+229 SYLRGEPYELYPDF
-243 PTGGLI
+243 PTGGLV
-249 DVSKYNGGERGG
+249 DVAKYSDGERGG

-289 TLIDSILK
+289 SLIDSILK

-337 AFTSCEVSISPNCCV
+337 AFTGCEISISPNCCV

-368 DGCERTMDYLRRE
+368 DGCERTMGYIRAE
-381 LEIRLGELE
+381 LGIRLSELQ
-390 EQHLMESL
+390 EQHLLESL

-409 DREFEESKS
+409 DKDFEEAKS
-418 VPEVIGHI
+418 IPEVVAHI
-426 RNRLEDVLD
+426 RGRLEDALET
-435 SFIRPVT
+435 FFRPVT
-442 DDDLKHLLELKMA
+442 DEDLKHLLELKMA

-463 KSDTSIARLEEE
+463 KSDASIAHLMDE
-475 MADTKRRLG
+475 MADTERRLG
-484 DVRSEAIAWYGSLY
+484 DVRSEAISWYETLY
-498 EDFGK
+498 EDFGRQ
-503 KYPRKTRICSF
+503 YPRRTTIRSF

-561 RSGVYFITKVADKS
+561 RSGVYFITKVSEKS

-600 RDGKEGTSFIKRFAV
+600 RDGKEGTAFIKRFAV
-615 KTAIRDRE
+615 TSVVRDRE
-623 YDLTRGKPDSKVLYF
+623 YDLTRGKAESKVLYF

-670 DFADQLI
+670 DFADLLI

-708 DVWFDRDVFRI
+708 DVWFDRDVFRL

-732 GDDQILVILEDG
+732 GDDKLLVVLDDG
-744 TVYLTDFSESNHF
+744 TVYLSDFSDSNHF

-771 VWTLAYFNSKEGYTY
+771 VWTLAYHNSKEGYTY
-786 LKRFLLEEEKLRR
+786 LKRFLLEEDKLRR
-799 KDTILTNEEDTV
+799 KDSILTNPDDT
-811 ILITDEPYARVEV
+811 LLLLSDEPYARVEV
-824 QYEDDTT
+824 VYEEGPA

-839 IGVKG
+839 IAVKG
-844 VRAKGKRISTNPV
+844 VRAKGKRISTATVTEV
-857 RQVTELEPLRQPEE
+857 RELEPLRRPEDEEGDDEPDDEE
-871 TDEGE
+871 TSDGE
-876 DPEEDTDEK
+876 
-885 TDEATARAEEEARVI
+885 EAPDVDDRAEEEAQVI
-900 EEVTRQQRLRFED
+900 EEVTRQQRLAFK

>member
-1 MDRDDDKKEL
+1 MDREEK
-11 EQQPLDQEDDTA
+11 
-23 PIDEQHPAPTTE
+23 
-35 GEEQAEELRYEAT
+35 GEERADHLTDTEEELTPTEEGAPLADDVRYGRT

-89 RRILFTMSQMEDRLI
+89 RRILYTMSQMEDRLI

-134 GLLIECQGNWG
+134 QLLIECQGNWG

-172 SPKITDYILSYDGAN
+172 SPKITDYVPSYDGAN
-187 MEPVHLPVKFPLLLA
+187 EEPVNLPAKFPLLLA
-202 QGAEGIAVGLSSKI
+202 QGAEGIAVGLSCKI
-216 LPHNVGELLEACV
+216 LPHNVGELLQACV
-229 SYLKGEPYQLYPDF
+229 SYLRGEPYELYPDF
-243 PTGGLI
+243 PTGGLV
-249 DVSKYNGGERGG
+249 DVAKYSDGERGG

-282 PYSTTTG
+282 PYSSTTG
-289 TLIDSILK
+289 SLIDSILK

-324 GGVSPDKTIDALY
+324 SGVSPDKTIDALY
-337 AFTSCEVSISPNCCV
+337 AFTGCEISISPNCCV

-368 DGCERTMDYLRRE
+368 DGCERTMSYIRAE
-381 LEIRLGELE
+381 LGIRLSELQ
-390 EQHLMESL
+390 EQHLLESL

-409 DREFEESKS
+409 DKDFEEAKS
-418 VPEVIGHI
+418 VPDVVAHI
-426 RNRLEDVLD
+426 RSRLEDALET
-435 SFIRPVT
+435 FFRPVT
-442 DDDLKHLLELKMA
+442 DEDLKHLLELKMA

-463 KSDTSIARLEEE
+463 KSDASIARLMDE
-475 MADTKRRLG
+475 MADTERRLG
-484 DVRSEAIAWYGSLY
+484 DVRSEAISWYETLY

-503 KYPRKTRICSF
+503 QYPRRTTIRSF

-541 LKKAEYVGDVS
+541 LKKAEYVSDVS

-561 RSGVYFITKVADKS
+561 RSGVYFITRVSEKS

-592 RTIYNVVY
+592 RTIYNAVY
-600 RDGKEGTSFIKRFAV
+600 RDGKEGTAFIKRFAV
-615 KTAIRDRE
+615 TTAIRDRE
-623 YDLTRGKPDSKVLYF
+623 YDLTRGKPNSKVLYF

-670 DFADQLI
+670 DFADLLI

-690 PVFRISLK
+690 PIFRISLK

-708 DVWFDRDVFRI
+708 DVWFDRDVFRL
-719 NYDERGD
+719 NYDDRGD

-732 GDDQILVILEDG
+732 GDDKILVVLEDG
-744 TVYLTDFSESNHF
+744 TVYLTDFSDSNHF
-757 ERNILVIEQYDPEK
+757 ERNLLVIEQYDPEK
-771 VWTLAYFNSKEGYTY
+771 VWTLVYHNSKEGFTY
-786 LKRFLLEEEKLRR
+786 MKRFLLEEDKLRK
-799 KDTILTNEEDTV
+799 KDTILTNPDDT
-811 ILITDEPYARVEV
+811 LLLLSDEPYARVEV
-824 QYEDDTT
+824 VYEDGTT
-831 EEIEAEDF
+831 EEVEAEDF
-839 IGVKG
+839 IAVKG
-844 VRAKGKRISTNPV
+844 VRAKGKRVSTGTTTEV
-857 RQVTELEPLRQPEE
+857 HELEPLKQPE
-871 TDEGE
+871 DEA
-876 DPEEDTDEK
+876 DDDSDEEDTPDEEV
-885 TDEATARAEEEARVI
+885 EADMDDRAEEEAQVI
-900 EEVTRQQRLRFED
+900 EEVTRQQRLTFRD
-913 DDEDE
+913 DDEE

>member
-1 MDRDDDKKEL
+1 MDRAEK
-11 EQQPLDQEDDTA
+11 
-23 PIDEQHPAPTTE
+23 
-35 GEEQAEELRYEAT
+35 GEERADHLTDTEEVLTPTEEGAPLADDVRYGRT

-89 RRILFTMSQMEDRLI
+89 RRILYTMSQMEDRLI

-134 GLLIECQGNWG
+134 QLLIECQGNWG

-172 SPKITDYILSYDGAN
+172 SPKITDYIPSYDGAN
-187 MEPVHLPVKFPLLLA
+187 EEPVNLPVKFPLLLA
-202 QGAEGIAVGLSSKI
+202 QGAEGIAVGLSCKI
-216 LPHNVGELLEACV
+216 LPHNVGELLQACV
-229 SYLKGEPYQLYPDF
+229 SYLRGEPYELYPDF
-243 PTGGLI
+243 PTGGLV
-249 DVSKYNGGERGG
+249 DVAKYSDGERGG

-282 PYSTTTG
+282 PYSSTTG
-289 TLIDSILK
+289 SLIDSILK

-324 GGVSPDKTIDALY
+324 SGVSPDKTIDALY
-337 AFTSCEVSISPNCCV
+337 AFTGCEISISPNCCV

-368 DGCERTMDYLRRE
+368 DGCERTMSYIRAE
-381 LEIRLGELE
+381 LGIRLSELQ
-390 EQHLMESL
+390 EQHLLESL

-409 DREFEESKS
+409 DKDFEEAKS
-418 VPEVIGHI
+418 VPEVVAHI
-426 RNRLEDVLD
+426 RSRLEDALET
-435 SFIRPVT
+435 FFRPVT
-442 DDDLKHLLELKMA
+442 DEDLKHLLELKMA

-463 KSDTSIARLEEE
+463 KSDASIARLMDE
-475 MADTKRRLG
+475 MADTERRLG
-484 DVRSEAIAWYGSLY
+484 DVRSEAISWYETLY

-503 KYPRKTRICSF
+503 QYPRRTTIRSF

-541 LKKAEYVGDVS
+541 LKKAEYVSDVS

-561 RSGVYFITKVADKS
+561 RSGVYFITKVSEKS

-592 RTIYNVVY
+592 RTIYNAVY
-600 RDGKEGTSFIKRFAV
+600 RDGKEGTAFIKRFAV
-615 KTAIRDRE
+615 TTAIRDRE

-670 DFADQLI
+670 DFADLLI

-708 DVWFDRDVFRI
+708 DVWFDRDVFRL
-719 NYDERGD
+719 NYDDRGD

-732 GDDQILVILEDG
+732 GDDKILVVLEDG
-744 TVYLTDFSESNHF
+744 TVYLTDFSDSNHF
-757 ERNILVIEQYDPEK
+757 ERNLLVIEQYDPEK
-771 VWTLAYFNSKEGYTY
+771 VWTLVYHNSKEGFTY
-786 LKRFLLEEEKLRR
+786 MKRFLLEEDKLRK
-799 KDTILTNEEDTV
+799 KDTILTNPDDT
-811 ILITDEPYARVEV
+811 LLLLTDEPYARVEV
-824 QYEDDTT
+824 VYEDGTT
-831 EEIEAEDF
+831 EEVEAEDF
-839 IGVKG
+839 IAVKG
-844 VRAKGKRISTNPV
+844 VRAKGKRISTGTITEV
-857 RQVTELEPLRQPEE
+857 HELEPLKQPE
-871 TDEGE
+871 DEG
-876 DPEEDTDEK
+876 DDDSDEEDTSDEEVES
-885 TDEATARAEEEARVI
+885 DMDDRAEEEAQVI
-900 EEVTRQQRLRFED
+900 EEVTRQQRLTFRD
-913 DDEDE
+913 DDEE

>member
-1 MDRDDDKKEL
+1 MDREEK
-11 EQQPLDQEDDTA
+11 
-23 PIDEQHPAPTTE
+23 
-35 GEEQAEELRYEAT
+35 GEERADHLTDTEEELTPTEEGAPLTDDVRYGRT

-89 RRILFTMSQMEDRLI
+89 RRILYTMSQMEDRLI

-134 GLLIECQGNWG
+134 QLLIECQGNWG

-172 SPKITDYILSYDGAN
+172 SPKITDYVPSYDGAN
-187 MEPVHLPVKFPLLLA
+187 EEPVNLPVKFPLLLA
-202 QGAEGIAVGLSSKI
+202 QGAEGIAVGLSCKI
-216 LPHNVGELLEACV
+216 LPHNVGELLQACV
-229 SYLKGEPYQLYPDF
+229 SYLRGEPYELYPDF
-243 PTGGLI
+243 PTGGLV
-249 DVSKYNGGERGG
+249 DVARYSDGERGG

-282 PYSTTTG
+282 PYSSTTG
-289 TLIDSILK
+289 SLIDSILK

-324 GGVSPDKTIDALY
+324 SGVSPDKTIDALY
-337 AFTSCEVSISPNCCV
+337 AFTGCEISISPNCCV

-359 FLTVSEVLA
+359 FLTVSQVLA
-368 DGCERTMDYLRRE
+368 DGCERTMGYIRAE
-381 LEIRLGELE
+381 LGIRLGELQ
-390 EQHLMESL
+390 EQHLLESL

-409 DREFEESKS
+409 DKDFEEAKS
-418 VPEVIGHI
+418 VPEVVAHI
-426 RNRLEDVLD
+426 RSRLEDALE
-435 SFIRPVT
+435 SFFRPVT
-442 DDDLKHLLELKMA
+442 DEDLKHLLELKMA

-463 KSDTSIARLEEE
+463 KSDASIARLINE
-475 MADTKRRLG
+475 MADTERRLS
-484 DVRSEAIAWYGSLY
+484 DVRSEAISWYETLY

-503 KYPRKTRICSF
+503 QYPRRTTIRSF

-541 LKKAEYVGDVS
+541 LKKAEYVSDVS

-561 RSGVYFITKVADKS
+561 RSGVYFITRVSEKS

-592 RTIYNVVY
+592 RTIYNAVY
-600 RDGKEGTSFIKRFAV
+600 RDGKEGTAFIKRFAV
-615 KTAIRDRE
+615 TTAIRDRE
-623 YDLTRGKPDSKVLYF
+623 YDLTRGKPNSKVLYF

-670 DFADQLI
+670 DFADLLI

-690 PVFRISLK
+690 PIFRISLK

-708 DVWFDRDVFRI
+708 DVWFDRDVFRL
-719 NYDERGD
+719 NYDDRGD

-732 GDDQILVILEDG
+732 GDDKILVVLEDG
-744 TVYLTDFSESNHF
+744 TVYLTDFSDSNHF
-757 ERNILVIEQYDPEK
+757 ERNLLVIEQYDPEK
-771 VWTLAYFNSKEGYTY
+771 VWTLVYHNSKEGFTY
-786 LKRFLLEEEKLRR
+786 MKRFLLEEDKLRK
-799 KDTILTNEEDTV
+799 KDTILTNPDDT
-811 ILITDEPYARVEV
+811 LLLLSDEPYARVEV
-824 QYEDDTT
+824 VYEDGTT
-831 EEIEAEDF
+831 EEVEAEDF
-839 IGVKG
+839 IAVKG
-844 VRAKGKRISTNPV
+844 VRAKGKRISTGTTTEV
-857 RQVTELEPLRQPEE
+857 HELEPLKQPE
-871 TDEGE
+871 DEA
-876 DPEEDTDEK
+876 DDDSDEEDTPDEEVES
-885 TDEATARAEEEARVI
+885 DMDDRAEEEAQVI
-900 EEVTRQQRLRFED
+900 EEVTRQQRLTFRD
-913 DDEDE
+913 DDEE

>member
-1 MDRDDDKKEL
+1 MDREEKGGERADHL
-11 EQQPLDQEDDTA
+11 TDT
-23 PIDEQHPAPTTE
+23 E
-35 GEEQAEELRYEAT
+35 EELTPTEEGVPLADDVRYGRT

-89 RRILFTMSQMEDRLI
+89 RRILYTMSQMEDRLI

-134 GLLIECQGNWG
+134 QLLIECQGNWG

-172 SPKITDYILSYDGAN
+172 SPKITDYVPSYDGAN
-187 MEPVHLPVKFPLLLA
+187 EEPVNLPVKFPLLLA
-202 QGAEGIAVGLSSKI
+202 QGAEGIAVGLSCKI
-216 LPHNVGELLEACV
+216 LPHNVGELLQACV
-229 SYLKGEPYQLYPDF
+229 SYLRGEPYELYPDF
-243 PTGGLI
+243 PTGGLV
-249 DVSKYNGGERGG
+249 DVAKYSDGERGG

-289 TLIDSILK
+289 SLIDSILK

-324 GGVSPDKTIDALY
+324 SGVSPDKTIDALY
-337 AFTSCEVSISPNCCV
+337 AFTGCEISISPNCCV

-368 DGCERTMDYLRRE
+368 DGCERTMGYIRAE
-381 LEIRLGELE
+381 LGIRLSELQ
-390 EQHLMESL
+390 EQHLLESL

-409 DREFEESKS
+409 DKDFEEAKS
-418 VPEVIGHI
+418 VPEVVAHI
-426 RNRLEDVLD
+426 RSRLEDALET
-435 SFIRPVT
+435 FFRPVT
-442 DDDLKHLLELKMA
+442 DEDLKHLLELKMA

-463 KSDTSIARLEEE
+463 KSDASIARLMDE
-475 MADTKRRLG
+475 MADTERRLG
-484 DVRSEAIAWYGSLY
+484 DVRSEAISWYETLY

-503 KYPRKTRICSF
+503 QYPRRTTIRSF

-541 LKKAEYVGDVS
+541 LKKAEYVSDVS

-561 RSGVYFITKVADKS
+561 RSGVYFITKVSEKS

-592 RTIYNVVY
+592 RTIYNAVY
-600 RDGKEGTSFIKRFAV
+600 RDGKEGTAFIKRFAV
-615 KTAIRDRE
+615 TTAIRDRE

-670 DFADQLI
+670 DFADLLI

-708 DVWFDRDVFRI
+708 DVWFDRDVFRL
-719 NYDERGD
+719 NYDDRGD

-732 GDDQILVILEDG
+732 GDDKILVVLEDG
-744 TVYLTDFSESNHF
+744 TVYLTDFSDSNHF
-757 ERNILVIEQYDPEK
+757 ERNLLVIEQYDPEK
-771 VWTLAYFNSKEGYTY
+771 VWTQVYHNSKEGFTY
-786 LKRFLLEEEKLRR
+786 LKRFLLEEDKLRK
-799 KDTILTNEEDTV
+799 KDTILTNPDDT
-811 ILITDEPYARVEV
+811 LLLLTDEPYARVEV
-824 QYEDDTT
+824 VYEDGTT
-831 EEIEAEDF
+831 EEVEAEDF
-839 IGVKG
+839 IAVKG
-844 VRAKGKRISTNPV
+844 VRAKGKRISTGTTTEV
-857 RQVTELEPLRQPEE
+857 HELEPLKQPE
-871 TDEGE
+871 DEA
-876 DPEEDTDEK
+876 DDDSDEEDTPDEEVES
-885 TDEATARAEEEARVI
+885 DMDDRAEEEAQVI
-900 EEVTRQQRLRFED
+900 EEVTRQQRLTFRD
-913 DDEDE
+913 DDEE

>member
-1 MDRDDDKKEL
+1 MDREDK
-11 EQQPLDQEDDTA
+11 
-23 PIDEQHPAPTTE
+23 
-35 GEEQAEELRYEAT
+35 GEERADHLTDTEEGLTPTEEGAPLADEVRYGRT

-89 RRILFTMSQMEDRLI
+89 RRILYTMSQMEDRLI

-134 GLLIECQGNWG
+134 RLLIECQGNWG

-172 SPKITDYILSYDGAN
+172 SPKITDYVPSYDGAN
-187 MEPVHLPVKFPLLLA
+187 EEPVNLPVKFPLLLA
-202 QGAEGIAVGLSSKI
+202 QGAEGIAVGLSCKI
-216 LPHNVGELLEACV
+216 LPHNVGELLQACV
-229 SYLKGEPYQLYPDF
+229 SYLRGESYELYPDF
-243 PTGGLI
+243 PTGGLV
-249 DVSKYNGGERGG
+249 DVAKYSDGERGG

-289 TLIDSILK
+289 SLIDSILK

-337 AFTSCEVSISPNCCV
+337 AFTGCEISISPNCCV

-368 DGCERTMDYLRRE
+368 DGCERTMGYIRAE
-381 LEIRLGELE
+381 LGIRLSELQ
-390 EQHLMESL
+390 EQHLLESL

-409 DREFEESKS
+409 DKDFEEAKS
-418 VPEVIGHI
+418 VSEVVAHI
-426 RNRLEDVLD
+426 RGRLEDALET
-435 SFIRPVT
+435 FFRPVT

-463 KSDTSIARLEEE
+463 KSDASIAHLMDE
-475 MADTKRRLG
+475 MADTERRLG
-484 DVRSEAIAWYGSLY
+484 DVRSEAISWYETLY
-498 EDFGK
+498 EDFGRQ
-503 KYPRKTRICSF
+503 YPRRTTIRSF

-561 RSGVYFITKVADKS
+561 RSGVYFITKVSEKS

-600 RDGKEGTSFIKRFAV
+600 RDGKEGTAFIKRFAV
-615 KTAIRDRE
+615 TSVIRDRE
-623 YDLTRGKPDSKVLYF
+623 YDLTRGKAESKVLYF

-670 DFADQLI
+670 DFADLLI

-708 DVWFDRDVFRI
+708 DVWFDRDVFRL

-732 GDDQILVILEDG
+732 GDDKLLVVLDDG
-744 TVYLTDFSESNHF
+744 TVYLSDFSDSNHF

-771 VWTLAYFNSKEGYTY
+771 VWTLVYHNSKEGYTY
-786 LKRFLLEEEKLRR
+786 LKRFLLEEDKLRR
-799 KDTILTNEEDTV
+799 KDTILTNPDDT
-811 ILITDEPYARVEV
+811 LLLLSDEPYARVEV
-824 QYEDDTT
+824 VYEEGPA

-839 IGVKG
+839 IAVKG
-844 VRAKGKRISTNPV
+844 VRAKGKRISTAT
-857 RQVTELEPLRQPEE
+857 VTEVLELEPLRRPEDEEGDDEPDDEE
-871 TDEGE
+871 TSDGE
-876 DPEEDTDEK
+876 ETTDV
-885 TDEATARAEEEARVI
+885 DDRAEEEAQVI
-900 EEVTRQQRLRFED
+900 EEVTRQQRLAFKDE
-913 DDEDE
+913 EDE

>member
-1 MDRDDDKKEL
+1 MDREDKGEERADHL
-11 EQQPLDQEDDTA
+11 TDTEEGLA
-23 PIDEQHPAPTTE
+23 PIEEGAPLADEV
-35 GEEQAEELRYEAT
+35 RYGRT

-89 RRILFTMSQMEDRLI
+89 RRILYTMSQMEDRLI

-134 GLLIECQGNWG
+134 RLLIECQGNWG

-172 SPKITDYILSYDGAN
+172 SPKITDYVPSYDGAN
-187 MEPVHLPVKFPLLLA
+187 EEPVNLPVKFPLLLA
-202 QGAEGIAVGLSSKI
+202 QGAEGIAVGLSCKI
-216 LPHNVGELLEACV
+216 LPHNVGELLQACV
-229 SYLKGEPYQLYPDF
+229 SYLRGEPYELYPDF
-243 PTGGLI
+243 PTGGLV
-249 DVSKYNGGERGG
+249 DVAKYSDGERGG

-289 TLIDSILK
+289 SLIDSILK

-337 AFTSCEVSISPNCCV
+337 AFTGCEISISPNCCV

-368 DGCERTMDYLRRE
+368 DGCERTMGYIRAE
-381 LEIRLGELE
+381 LGIRLSELQ
-390 EQHLMESL
+390 EQHLLESL

-409 DREFEESKS
+409 DKDFEEAKS
-418 VPEVIGHI
+418 VSEVVAHI
-426 RNRLEDVLD
+426 RGRLEDALET
-435 SFIRPVT
+435 FFRPVT
-442 DDDLKHLLELKMA
+442 DEDLKHLLELKMA

-463 KSDTSIARLEEE
+463 KSDASIAHLMDE
-475 MADTKRRLG
+475 MADTERRLG
-484 DVRSEAIAWYGSLY
+484 DVRSEAISWYETLY
-498 EDFGK
+498 EDFGRQ
-503 KYPRKTRICSF
+503 YPRRTTIRSF

-561 RSGVYFITKVADKS
+561 RSGVYFITKVSEKS

-600 RDGKEGTSFIKRFAV
+600 RDGKEGTAFIKRFAV
-615 KTAIRDRE
+615 TSVIRDRE
-623 YDLTRGKPDSKVLYF
+623 YDLTRGKPESKVLYF

-670 DFADQLI
+670 DFADLLI

-708 DVWFDRDVFRI
+708 DVWFDRDVFRL

-732 GDDQILVILEDG
+732 GDDKLLVVLDDG
-744 TVYLTDFSESNHF
+744 TVYLSDFSDSNHF

-771 VWTLAYFNSKEGYTY
+771 VWTLVYHNSKEGYTY
-786 LKRFLLEEEKLRR
+786 LKRFLLEEDKLRR
-799 KDTILTNEEDTV
+799 KDSILTNPDDT
-811 ILITDEPYARVEV
+811 LLLLSDEPYARLEV
-824 QYEDDTT
+824 LYEEGPA

-839 IGVKG
+839 IAVKG
-844 VRAKGKRISTNPV
+844 VRAKGKRISTATVTEV
-857 RQVTELEPLRQPEE
+857 RELEPLKRPEDEEGDDEPDDEE
-871 TDEGE
+871 TSDGE
-876 DPEEDTDEK
+876 ETTDV
-885 TDEATARAEEEARVI
+885 DDRAEEEAQVI
-900 EEVTRQQRLRFED
+900 EEVTRQQRLAFKDE
-913 DDEDE
+913 EDE

>member
-1 MDRDDDKKEL
+1 MDREEK
-11 EQQPLDQEDDTA
+11 
-23 PIDEQHPAPTTE
+23 
-35 GEEQAEELRYEAT
+35 GEERADHLTDTEEELTPTEEGAPLTDDVRYGRT

-89 RRILFTMSQMEDRLI
+89 RRILYTMSQMEDRLI

-134 GLLIECQGNWG
+134 QLLIECQGNWG

-172 SPKITDYILSYDGAN
+172 SPKITDYVPSYDGAN
-187 MEPVHLPVKFPLLLA
+187 EEPVNLPVKFPLLLA
-202 QGAEGIAVGLSSKI
+202 QGAEGIAVGLSCKI
-216 LPHNVGELLEACV
+216 LPHNVGELLQACV
-229 SYLKGEPYQLYPDF
+229 SYLRGEPYELYPDF
-243 PTGGLI
+243 PTGGLV
-249 DVSKYNGGERGG
+249 DVARYSDGERGG

-282 PYSTTTG
+282 PYSSTTG
-289 TLIDSILK
+289 SLIDSILK

-324 GGVSPDKTIDALY
+324 SGVSPDKTIDALY
-337 AFTSCEVSISPNCCV
+337 AFTGCEISISPNCCV

-359 FLTVSEVLA
+359 FLTVSQVLA
-368 DGCERTMDYLRRE
+368 DGCERTMGYIRAE
-381 LEIRLGELE
+381 LGIRLGELQ
-390 EQHLMESL
+390 EQHLLESL

-409 DREFEESKS
+409 DKDFEEAKS
-418 VPEVIGHI
+418 VPEVVEHI
-426 RNRLEDVLD
+426 RSRLEDALET
-435 SFIRPVT
+435 FFRPVT
-442 DDDLKHLLELKMA
+442 DEDLKHLLELKMA

-463 KSDTSIARLEEE
+463 KSDASIARLMDE

-484 DVRSEAIAWYGSLY
+484 DVRSEAISWYETLY

-503 KYPRKTRICSF
+503 QYPRRTTIRSF

-541 LKKAEYVGDVS
+541 LKKAEYVSDVS

-561 RSGVYFITKVADKS
+561 RSGVYFITKVSEKS

-600 RDGKEGTSFIKRFAV
+600 RDGKEGTAFIKRFAV
-615 KTAIRDRE
+615 TSVIRDRE
-623 YDLTRGKPDSKVLYF
+623 YDLTRGKAESKVLYF

-670 DFADQLI
+670 DFADLLI

-708 DVWFDRDVFRI
+708 DVWFDRDVFRL
-719 NYDERGD
+719 NYDDRGD

-732 GDDQILVILEDG
+732 GDDKILVVLEDG
-744 TVYLTDFSESNHF
+744 TVYLTDFSDSNHF
-757 ERNILVIEQYDPEK
+757 ERNLLVIEQYDPEK
-771 VWTLAYFNSKEGYTY
+771 VWTLVYHNSKEGFTY
-786 LKRFLLEEEKLRR
+786 MKRFLLEEDKLRK
-799 KDTILTNEEDTV
+799 KDTILTNPDDT
-811 ILITDEPYARVEV
+811 LLLLSDEPYARVEV
-824 QYEDDTT
+824 VYEDGTT
-831 EEIEAEDF
+831 EEVEAEDF
-839 IGVKG
+839 IAVKG
-844 VRAKGKRISTNPV
+844 VRAKGKRVSTGS
-857 RQVTELEPLRQPEE
+857 VTEVHELEPLKQPE
-871 TDEGE
+871 DEA
-876 DPEEDTDEK
+876 DDDSDEEDTPDEEVES
-885 TDEATARAEEEARVI
+885 DMDDRAEEEAQVI
-900 EEVTRQQRLRFED
+900 EEVTRQQRLTFRD
-913 DDEDE
+913 DDEE

>member
-1 MDRDDDKKEL
+1 MDREEK
-11 EQQPLDQEDDTA
+11 
-23 PIDEQHPAPTTE
+23 
-35 GEEQAEELRYEAT
+35 GEERADHLTDTEEELTPTEEGAPLADDVRYGRT

-89 RRILFTMSQMEDRLI
+89 RRILYTMSQMEDRLI

-134 GLLIECQGNWG
+134 QLLIECQGNWG

-172 SPKITDYILSYDGAN
+172 SPKITDYIPSYDGAN
-187 MEPVHLPVKFPLLLA
+187 EEPVNLPVKFPLLLA
-202 QGAEGIAVGLSSKI
+202 QGAEGIAVGLSCKI
-216 LPHNVGELLEACV
+216 LPHNVGELLQACV
-229 SYLKGEPYQLYPDF
+229 SYLRGEPYELYPDF
-243 PTGGLI
+243 PTGGLV
-249 DVSKYNGGERGG
+249 DVAKYSDGERGG

-282 PYSTTTG
+282 PYSSTTG
-289 TLIDSILK
+289 SLIDSILK

-324 GGVSPDKTIDALY
+324 SGVSPDKTIDALY
-337 AFTSCEVSISPNCCV
+337 AFTGCEISISPNCCV

-368 DGCERTMDYLRRE
+368 DGCERTMSYIRAE
-381 LEIRLGELE
+381 LGIRLSELQ
-390 EQHLMESL
+390 EQHLLESL

-409 DREFEESKS
+409 DKDFEEAKS
-418 VPEVIGHI
+418 VPEVVEHI
-426 RNRLEDVLD
+426 RSRLEDALET
-435 SFIRPVT
+435 FFRPVT
-442 DDDLKHLLELKMA
+442 DEDLKHLLELKMA

-463 KSDTSIARLEEE
+463 KSDASIARLMDE
-475 MADTKRRLG
+475 MADTERRLG
-484 DVRSEAIAWYGSLY
+484 DVRSEAISWYETLY

-503 KYPRKTRICSF
+503 QYPRRTTIRSF

-541 LKKAEYVGDVS
+541 LKKAEYVSDVS

-561 RSGVYFITKVADKS
+561 RSGVYFITKVSEKS

-592 RTIYNVVY
+592 RTIYNAVY
-600 RDGKEGTSFIKRFAV
+600 RDGKEGTAFIKRFAV
-615 KTAIRDRE
+615 TTAIRDRE

-670 DFADQLI
+670 DFADLLI

-708 DVWFDRDVFRI
+708 DVWFDRDVFRL
-719 NYDERGD
+719 NYDDRGD

-732 GDDQILVILEDG
+732 GDDKILVVLEDG
-744 TVYLTDFSESNHF
+744 TVYLTDFSDSNHF
-757 ERNILVIEQYDPEK
+757 ERNLLVIEQYDPEK
-771 VWTLAYFNSKEGYTY
+771 VWTLVYHNSKEGFTY
-786 LKRFLLEEEKLRR
+786 LKRFLLEEDKLRK
-799 KDTILTNEEDTV
+799 KDTILTNPDDT
-811 ILITDEPYARVEV
+811 LLLLSDEPYARVEV
-824 QYEDDTT
+824 VYENGTT
-831 EEIEAEDF
+831 EEVEAEDF
-839 IGVKG
+839 IAVKG
-844 VRAKGKRISTNPV
+844 VRAKGKRISTGTTTEV
-857 RQVTELEPLRQPEE
+857 HELEPLKQPE
-871 TDEGE
+871 DEA
-876 DPEEDTDEK
+876 DDDSDEEDTPDEEVES
-885 TDEATARAEEEARVI
+885 DIDDRAEEEAQVI
-900 EEVTRQQRLRFED
+900 EEVTRQQRLTFRD
-913 DDEDE
+913 DDEE

>member
-1 MDRDDDKKEL
+1 MDREDKGEERADHL
-11 EQQPLDQEDDTA
+11 TDT
-23 PIDEQHPAPTTE
+23 EEGLAPTEE
-35 GEEQAEELRYEAT
+35 GVPLADEVRYGRT

-89 RRILFTMSQMEDRLI
+89 RRILYTMSQMEDRLI

-134 GLLIECQGNWG
+134 RLLIECQGNWG

-172 SPKITDYILSYDGAN
+172 SPKITDYVPSYDGAN
-187 MEPVHLPVKFPLLLA
+187 EEPVNLPVKFPLLLA
-202 QGAEGIAVGLSSKI
+202 QGAEGIAVGLSCKI
-216 LPHNVGELLEACV
+216 LPHNVGELLQACV
-229 SYLKGEPYQLYPDF
+229 SYLRGEPYELYPDF
-243 PTGGLI
+243 PTGGLV
-249 DVSKYNGGERGG
+249 DVAKYSDGERGG

-289 TLIDSILK
+289 SLIDSILK

-337 AFTSCEVSISPNCCV
+337 AFTGCEISISPNCCV

-368 DGCERTMDYLRRE
+368 DGCERTMGYIRAE
-381 LEIRLGELE
+381 LGIRLSELQ
-390 EQHLMESL
+390 EQHLLESL

-409 DREFEESKS
+409 DKDFEEAKS
-418 VPEVIGHI
+418 VPEVVAHI
-426 RNRLEDVLD
+426 RGRLEDVLEA
-435 SFIRPVT
+435 FFRPVT

-463 KSDTSIARLEEE
+463 KSDASIAHLMDE
-475 MADTKRRLG
+475 MADTERRLG
-484 DVRSEAIAWYGSLY
+484 DVRSEAISWYETLY
-498 EDFGK
+498 EDFGRQ
-503 KYPRKTRICSF
+503 YPRRTTIRSF

-561 RSGVYFITKVADKS
+561 RSGVYFITKVSEKS

-600 RDGKEGTSFIKRFAV
+600 RDGKEGTAFIKRFAV
-615 KTAIRDRE
+615 TSVIRDRE
-623 YDLTRGKPDSKVLYF
+623 YDLTRGKAESKVLYF

-670 DFADQLI
+670 DFADLLI

-708 DVWFDRDVFRI
+708 DVWFDRDVFRL

-732 GDDQILVILEDG
+732 GDDKLLVVLDDG
-744 TVYLTDFSESNHF
+744 TVYLSDFSDSNHF

-771 VWTLAYFNSKEGYTY
+771 VWTLAYHNSKEGYTY
-786 LKRFLLEEEKLRR
+786 LKRFLLEEDKLRR
-799 KDTILTNEEDTV
+799 KDSILTNPDDT
-811 ILITDEPYARVEV
+811 LLLLSDEPYARVEV
-824 QYEDDTT
+824 VYEEGPA
-831 EEIEAEDF
+831 EEVEAEDF
-839 IGVKG
+839 IAVKG
-844 VRAKGKRISTNPV
+844 VRAKGKRISTATVTEV
-857 RQVTELEPLRQPEE
+857 RELEPLRRPEDEEGDDEPDEEDAPDGEE
-871 TDEGE
+871 TSDV
-876 DPEEDTDEK
+876 DD
-885 TDEATARAEEEARVI
+885 RAEEEAQVI
-900 EEVTRQQRLRFED
+900 EEVTRQQRLTFK
-913 DDEDE
+913 DDEDA

>member
-1 MDRDDDKKEL
+1 MDREEK
-11 EQQPLDQEDDTA
+11 
-23 PIDEQHPAPTTE
+23 
-35 GEEQAEELRYEAT
+35 GEERADHLTDTEEELTPTEEEASLADDVRYGRT

-89 RRILFTMSQMEDRLI
+89 RRILYTMSQMEDRLI

-134 GLLIECQGNWG
+134 QLLIECQGNWG

-172 SPKITDYILSYDGAN
+172 SPKITDYIPSYDGAN
-187 MEPVHLPVKFPLLLA
+187 EEPVNLPVKFPLLLA
-202 QGAEGIAVGLSSKI
+202 QGAEGIAVGLSCKI
-216 LPHNVGELLEACV
+216 LPHNVGELLQACV
-229 SYLKGEPYQLYPDF
+229 SYLRGEPYQLYPDF
-243 PTGGLI
+243 PTGGLV
-249 DVSKYNGGERGG
+249 DVARYSDGERGG

-282 PYSTTTG
+282 PYSSTTG
-289 TLIDSILK
+289 SLIDSILK

-324 GGVSPDKTIDALY
+324 SGVSPDKTIDALY
-337 AFTSCEVSISPNCCV
+337 AFTGCEISISPNCCV

-368 DGCERTMDYLRRE
+368 DGCERTMGYIRAE
-381 LEIRLGELE
+381 LGIRLGELQ
-390 EQHLMESL
+390 EQHLLESL

-409 DREFEESKS
+409 DKDFEEAKS
-418 VPEVIGHI
+418 VPEVVEHI
-426 RNRLEDVLD
+426 RSRLEDALD
-435 SFIRPVT
+435 TFFRPVT
-442 DDDLKHLLELKMA
+442 DEDLKHLLELKMA

-463 KSDTSIARLEEE
+463 KSDASIARLMDE
-475 MADTKRRLG
+475 MADTERRLG
-484 DVRSEAIAWYGSLY
+484 DIRSEAISWYETLY

-503 KYPRKTRICSF
+503 QYPRRTTIRSF

-526 EKLYVDR
+526 EKLYIDR

-541 LKKAEYVGDVS
+541 LKKAEYVSDVS

-561 RSGVYFITKVADKS
+561 RSGVYFITKVSEKS

-592 RTIYNVVY
+592 RTIYNAVY
-600 RDGKEGTSFIKRFAV
+600 RDGKEGTAFIKRFAV
-615 KTAIRDRE
+615 TTAIRDRE

-670 DFADQLI
+670 DFADLLI

-708 DVWFDRDVFRI
+708 DVWFDRDVFRL
-719 NYDERGD
+719 NYDDRGD

-732 GDDQILVILEDG
+732 GDDKILVVLEDG
-744 TVYLTDFSESNHF
+744 TVYLTDFSDSNHF
-757 ERNILVIEQYDPEK
+757 ERNLLVIEQYDPEK
-771 VWTLAYFNSKEGYTY
+771 VWTLVYHNSKEGFTY
-786 LKRFLLEEEKLRR
+786 MKRFLLEEDKLRK
-799 KDTILTNEEDTV
+799 KDTILTNPDDT
-811 ILITDEPYARVEV
+811 LLLLSDEPYARVEV
-824 QYEDDTT
+824 VYEDGTT
-831 EEIEAEDF
+831 EEVEAEDF
-839 IGVKG
+839 IAVKG
-844 VRAKGKRISTNPV
+844 VRAKGKRVSTGTITEV
-857 RQVTELEPLRQPEE
+857 HELEPLKQPE
-871 TDEGE
+871 DEG
-876 DPEEDTDEK
+876 DDDSDEEDTSDEEV
-885 TDEATARAEEEARVI
+885 EADMDDRAEEEAQVI
-900 EEVTRQQRLRFED
+900 EEVTRQQRLTFRD
-913 DDEDE
+913 DDEE

>member
-1 MDRDDDKKEL
+1 MDREEK
-11 EQQPLDQEDDTA
+11 
-23 PIDEQHPAPTTE
+23 
-35 GEEQAEELRYEAT
+35 GEERADHLTDTEEELTPTEEEASLADDVRYGRT

-89 RRILFTMSQMEDRLI
+89 RRILYTMSQMEDRLI

-134 GLLIECQGNWG
+134 QLLIECQGNWG

-172 SPKITDYILSYDGAN
+172 SPKITDYVPSYDGAN
-187 MEPVHLPVKFPLLLA
+187 EEPVNLPVKFPLLLA
-202 QGAEGIAVGLSSKI
+202 QGAEGIAVGLSCKI
-216 LPHNVGELLEACV
+216 LPHNVGELLQACV
-229 SYLKGEPYQLYPDF
+229 SYLRGEPYQLYPDF
-243 PTGGLI
+243 PTGGLV
-249 DVSKYNGGERGG
+249 DVARYSDGERGG

-282 PYSTTTG
+282 PYSSTTG
-289 TLIDSILK
+289 SLIDSILK

-324 GGVSPDKTIDALY
+324 SGVSPDKTIDALY
-337 AFTSCEVSISPNCCV
+337 AFTGCEISISPNCCV

-368 DGCERTMDYLRRE
+368 DGCERTMGYIRAE
-381 LEIRLGELE
+381 LGIRLSELQ
-390 EQHLMESL
+390 EQHLLESL

-409 DREFEESKS
+409 DKDFEEAKS
-418 VPEVIGHI
+418 VPEVVAHI
-426 RNRLEDVLD
+426 RSRLEDALET
-435 SFIRPVT
+435 FFRPVT
-442 DDDLKHLLELKMA
+442 DEDLKHLLELKMA

-463 KSDTSIARLEEE
+463 KSDASIARLMDE
-475 MADTKRRLG
+475 MADTERRLG
-484 DVRSEAIAWYGSLY
+484 DVRSEAISWYETLY

-503 KYPRKTRICSF
+503 QYPRRTTIRSF

-541 LKKAEYVGDVS
+541 LKKAEYVSDVS

-561 RSGVYFITKVADKS
+561 RSGVYFITKVSEKS

-592 RTIYNVVY
+592 RTIYNAVY
-600 RDGKEGTSFIKRFAV
+600 RDGKEGTAFIKRFAV
-615 KTAIRDRE
+615 TTAIRDRE

-670 DFADQLI
+670 DFADLLI

-708 DVWFDRDVFRI
+708 DVWFDRDVFRL
-719 NYDERGD
+719 NYDDRGD

-732 GDDQILVILEDG
+732 GDDKILVVLEDG
-744 TVYLTDFSESNHF
+744 TVYLTDFSDSNHF
-757 ERNILVIEQYDPEK
+757 ERNLLVIEQYDPEK
-771 VWTLAYFNSKEGYTY
+771 VWTLVYHNSKEGFTY
-786 LKRFLLEEEKLRR
+786 MKRFLLEEDKLRK
-799 KDTILTNEEDTV
+799 KDTILTNPDDT
-811 ILITDEPYARVEV
+811 LLLLSDEPYARVEV
-824 QYEDDTT
+824 VYEDGTT
-831 EEIEAEDF
+831 EEVEAEDF
-839 IGVKG
+839 IAVKG
-844 VRAKGKRISTNPV
+844 VRAKGKRISTGTTTEV
-857 RQVTELEPLRQPEE
+857 HELEPLKQPE
-871 TDEGE
+871 DEG
-876 DPEEDTDEK
+876 DDDSDEEDTPDEEVES
-885 TDEATARAEEEARVI
+885 DMDDRAEEEAQVI
-900 EEVTRQQRLRFED
+900 EEVTRQQRLTFRD
-913 DDEDE
+913 DDEE

>member
-1 MDRDDDKKEL
+1 MDREDKGEERADHL
-11 EQQPLDQEDDTA
+11 TDT
-23 PIDEQHPAPTTE
+23 EEGLAPTEE
-35 GEEQAEELRYEAT
+35 GAPLADEVRYGRT

-89 RRILFTMSQMEDRLI
+89 RRILYTMSQMEDRLI

-134 GLLIECQGNWG
+134 RLLIECQGNWG

-172 SPKITDYILSYDGAN
+172 SPKITDYVPSYDGAN
-187 MEPVHLPVKFPLLLA
+187 EEPVNLPVKFPLLLA
-202 QGAEGIAVGLSSKI
+202 QGAEGIAVGLSCKI
-216 LPHNVGELLEACV
+216 LPHNVGELLQACV
-229 SYLKGEPYQLYPDF
+229 SYLRGEPYELYPDF
-243 PTGGLI
+243 PTGGLV
-249 DVSKYNGGERGG
+249 DVAKYSDGERGG

-289 TLIDSILK
+289 SLIDSILK

-337 AFTSCEVSISPNCCV
+337 AFTGCEISISPNCCV

-368 DGCERTMDYLRRE
+368 DGCERTMGYIRAE
-381 LEIRLGELE
+381 LGIRLSELQ
-390 EQHLMESL
+390 EQHLLESL

-409 DREFEESKS
+409 DKDFEEAKS
-418 VPEVIGHI
+418 VPEVVAHI
-426 RNRLEDVLD
+426 RGRLEDVLET
-435 SFIRPVT
+435 FFRPVT

-463 KSDTSIARLEEE
+463 KSDASIAHLMDE
-475 MADTKRRLG
+475 MADTERRLG
-484 DVRSEAIAWYGSLY
+484 DVRSEAISWYETLF
-498 EDFGK
+498 EDFGRR
-503 KYPRKTRICSF
+503 YPRRTTIRSF

-561 RSGVYFITKVADKS
+561 RSGVYFITKVSEKS

-600 RDGKEGTSFIKRFAV
+600 RDGKEGTAFIKRFAV
-615 KTAIRDRE
+615 TSVIRDRE
-623 YDLTRGKPDSKVLYF
+623 YDLTRGKAESKVLYF

-670 DFADQLI
+670 DFADLLI

-708 DVWFDRDVFRI
+708 DVWFDRDVFRL

-732 GDDQILVILEDG
+732 GDDKLLVVLDDG
-744 TVYLTDFSESNHF
+744 TVYLSDFSDSNHF

-771 VWTLAYFNSKEGYTY
+771 VWTLAYHNSKEGYTY
-786 LKRFLLEEEKLRR
+786 LKRFLLEEDKLRK
-799 KDTILTNEEDTV
+799 KDSILTNTDDT
-811 ILITDEPYARVEV
+811 LLLLSDEPYARVEV
-824 QYEDDTT
+824 VYEEGPA

-839 IGVKG
+839 IAVKG
-844 VRAKGKRISTNPV
+844 VRAKGKRISTATVTEV
-857 RQVTELEPLRQPEE
+857 RELEPLRRPEDEEGDDEPDEEDAPDGEE
-871 TDEGE
+871 TSDV
-876 DPEEDTDEK
+876 DD
-885 TDEATARAEEEARVI
+885 RAEEEAQVI
-900 EEVTRQQRLRFED
+900 EEVTRQQRLTFK
-913 DDEDE
+913 DDEDA

>member
-1 MDRDDDKKEL
+1 MDREEK
-11 EQQPLDQEDDTA
+11 
-23 PIDEQHPAPTTE
+23 
-35 GEEQAEELRYEAT
+35 GEERADHLTDTEEELTPTEEEASLTDDVRYGRT

-89 RRILFTMSQMEDRLI
+89 RRILYTMSQMEDRLI

-134 GLLIECQGNWG
+134 QLLIECQGNWG

-172 SPKITDYILSYDGAN
+172 SPKITDYVPSYDGAN
-187 MEPVHLPVKFPLLLA
+187 EEPVNLPVKFPLLLA
-202 QGAEGIAVGLSSKI
+202 QGAEGIAVGLSCKI
-216 LPHNVGELLEACV
+216 LPHNVGELLQACV
-229 SYLKGEPYQLYPDF
+229 SYLRGEPYELYPDF
-243 PTGGLI
+243 PTGGLV
-249 DVSKYNGGERGG
+249 DVAKYSDGERGG

-282 PYSTTTG
+282 PYSSTTG
-289 TLIDSILK
+289 SLIDSILK

-324 GGVSPDKTIDALY
+324 SGVSPDKTIDALY
-337 AFTSCEVSISPNCCV
+337 AFTGCEISISPNCCV

-368 DGCERTMDYLRRE
+368 DGCERTMSYIRAE
-381 LEIRLGELE
+381 LGIRLSELQ
-390 EQHLMESL
+390 EQHLLESL

-409 DREFEESKS
+409 DKDFEEAKS
-418 VPEVIGHI
+418 VPEVVAHI
-426 RNRLEDVLD
+426 RSRLEDALET
-435 SFIRPVT
+435 FFRPVT
-442 DDDLKHLLELKMA
+442 DEDLKHLLELKMA

-463 KSDTSIARLEEE
+463 KSDASIARLMDE
-475 MADTKRRLG
+475 MADTERRLG
-484 DVRSEAIAWYGSLY
+484 DVRSEAISWYETLY

-503 KYPRKTRICSF
+503 QHPRRTTIRSF

-541 LKKAEYVGDVS
+541 LKKAEYVSDVS

-561 RSGVYFITKVADKS
+561 RSGVYFITKVSEKS

-592 RTIYNVVY
+592 RTIYNAVY
-600 RDGKEGTSFIKRFAV
+600 RDGKEGTAFIKRFAV
-615 KTAIRDRE
+615 TTAIRDRE

-670 DFADQLI
+670 DFADLLI

-708 DVWFDRDVFRI
+708 DVWFDRDVFRL
-719 NYDERGD
+719 NYDDRGD

-732 GDDQILVILEDG
+732 GDDKILVVLEDG
-744 TVYLTDFSESNHF
+744 TVYLTDFSDSNHF
-757 ERNILVIEQYDPEK
+757 ERNLLVIEQYDPEK
-771 VWTLAYFNSKEGYTY
+771 VWTLVYHNSKEGFTY
-786 LKRFLLEEEKLRR
+786 MKRFLLEEDKLRK
-799 KDTILTNEEDTV
+799 KDTILTNPDDT
-811 ILITDEPYARVEV
+811 LLLLTDEPYARVEV
-824 QYEDDTT
+824 VYEDGTT
-831 EEIEAEDF
+831 EEVEAEDF
-839 IGVKG
+839 IAVKG
-844 VRAKGKRISTNPV
+844 VRAKGKRISTGTTTEV
-857 RQVTELEPLRQPEE
+857 HELEPLKQPE
-871 TDEGE
+871 DEA
-876 DPEEDTDEK
+876 DDDSDEEDTPDEEVES
-885 TDEATARAEEEARVI
+885 DMDDRAEEEAQVI
-900 EEVTRQQRLRFED
+900 EEVTRQQRLTFRD
-913 DDEDE
+913 DDEE

>member
-1 MDRDDDKKEL
+1 MDREEK
-11 EQQPLDQEDDTA
+11 
-23 PIDEQHPAPTTE
+23 
-35 GEEQAEELRYEAT
+35 GEERADHLTDTEEELTPTEEGAPLADDVRYGRT

-89 RRILFTMSQMEDRLI
+89 RRILYTMSQMEDRLI

-134 GLLIECQGNWG
+134 QLLIECQGNWG

-172 SPKITDYILSYDGAN
+172 SPKITDYVPSYDGAN
-187 MEPVHLPVKFPLLLA
+187 EEPVNLPVKFPLLLA
-202 QGAEGIAVGLSSKI
+202 QGAEGIAVGLSCKI
-216 LPHNVGELLEACV
+216 LPHNVGELLQACV
-229 SYLKGEPYQLYPDF
+229 SYLRGEPYELYPDF
-243 PTGGLI
+243 PTGGLV
-249 DVSKYNGGERGG
+249 DVAKYSDGERGG

-282 PYSTTTG
+282 PYSSTTG
-289 TLIDSILK
+289 SLIDSILK

-324 GGVSPDKTIDALY
+324 SGVSPDKTIDALY
-337 AFTSCEVSISPNCCV
+337 AFTGCEISISPNCCV

-368 DGCERTMDYLRRE
+368 DGCERTMSYIRAE
-381 LEIRLGELE
+381 LGIRLSELQ
-390 EQHLMESL
+390 EQHLLESL

-409 DREFEESKS
+409 DKDFEEAKS
-418 VPEVIGHI
+418 VPEVVAHI
-426 RNRLEDVLD
+426 RSRLEDALET
-435 SFIRPVT
+435 FFRPVT
-442 DDDLKHLLELKMA
+442 DEDLKHLLELKMA

-463 KSDTSIARLEEE
+463 KSDASIARLMDE
-475 MADTKRRLG
+475 MADTERRLG
-484 DVRSEAIAWYGSLY
+484 DVRSEAISWYETLY

-503 KYPRKTRICSF
+503 QYPRRTTIRSF

-541 LKKAEYVGDVS
+541 LKKAEYVSDVS

-561 RSGVYFITKVADKS
+561 RSGVYFITKVSEKS

-592 RTIYNVVY
+592 RTIYNAVY
-600 RDGKEGTSFIKRFAV
+600 RDGKEGTAFIKRFAV
-615 KTAIRDRE
+615 TSVIRDRE

-670 DFADQLI
+670 DFADLLI

-708 DVWFDRDVFRI
+708 DVWFDRDVFRL
-719 NYDERGD
+719 NYDDRGD

-732 GDDQILVILEDG
+732 GDDKILVVLEDG
-744 TVYLTDFSESNHF
+744 TVYLTDFSDSNHF
-757 ERNILVIEQYDPEK
+757 ERNLLVIEQYDPEK
-771 VWTLAYFNSKEGYTY
+771 VWTLVYHNSKEGFTY
-786 LKRFLLEEEKLRR
+786 MKRFLLEEDKLRK
-799 KDTILTNEEDTV
+799 KDTILTNPDDT
-811 ILITDEPYARVEV
+811 LLLLSDEPYARVEV
-824 QYEDDTT
+824 VYEDGTT
-831 EEIEAEDF
+831 EEVEAEDF
-839 IGVKG
+839 IAVKG
-844 VRAKGKRISTNPV
+844 VRAKGKRISTGTTTEV
-857 RQVTELEPLRQPEE
+857 HELEPLKQPE
-871 TDEGE
+871 DEA
-876 DPEEDTDEK
+876 DDDSDEEDTPDEEVES
-885 TDEATARAEEEARVI
+885 DMDDRAEEEAQVI
-900 EEVTRQQRLRFED
+900 EEVTRQQRLTFRD
-913 DDEDE
+913 DDEE

>member
-1 MDRDDDKKEL
+1 MDREDKGEERADHL
-11 EQQPLDQEDDTA
+11 TDT
-23 PIDEQHPAPTTE
+23 EEGLAPTEE
-35 GEEQAEELRYEAT
+35 GAPLADEVRYGRT

-89 RRILFTMSQMEDRLI
+89 RRILYTMSQMEDRLI

-134 GLLIECQGNWG
+134 RLLIECQGNWG

-172 SPKITDYILSYDGAN
+172 SPKITDYVPSYDGAN
-187 MEPVHLPVKFPLLLA
+187 EEPVNLPVKFPLLLA
-202 QGAEGIAVGLSSKI
+202 QGAEGIAVGLSCKI
-216 LPHNVGELLEACV
+216 LPHNVGELLQACV
-229 SYLKGEPYQLYPDF
+229 SYLRGEPYELYPDF
-243 PTGGLI
+243 PTGGLV
-249 DVSKYNGGERGG
+249 DVAKYSDGERGG

-289 TLIDSILK
+289 SLIDSILK

-337 AFTSCEVSISPNCCV
+337 AFTGCEISLSPNCCV

-368 DGCERTMDYLRRE
+368 DGCERTMGYIRAE
-381 LEIRLGELE
+381 LGIRLSELQ
-390 EQHLMESL
+390 EQHLLESL

-409 DREFEESKS
+409 DKDFEEAKS
-418 VPEVIGHI
+418 VPEVVAHI
-426 RNRLEDVLD
+426 RGRLEDALE
-435 SFIRPVT
+435 SFFRPVT
-442 DDDLKHLLELKMA
+442 DEDLKHLLELKMA

-463 KSDTSIARLEEE
+463 KSDASIAHLMDE
-475 MADTKRRLG
+475 MADTERRLG
-484 DVRSEAIAWYGSLY
+484 DVRSEAISWYETLY
-498 EDFGK
+498 EDFGRQ
-503 KYPRKTRICSF
+503 YPRRTTIRSF

-561 RSGVYFITKVADKS
+561 RSGVYFITKVSEKS

-600 RDGKEGTSFIKRFAV
+600 RDGKEGTAFIKRFAV
-615 KTAIRDRE
+615 TSVIRDRE
-623 YDLTRGKPDSKVLYF
+623 YDLTRGKAESKVLYF

-670 DFADQLI
+670 DFADLLI

-708 DVWFDRDVFRI
+708 DVWFDRDVFRL

-732 GDDQILVILEDG
+732 GDDKLLVVLDDG
-744 TVYLTDFSESNHF
+744 TVYLSDFSDSNHF

-771 VWTLAYFNSKEGYTY
+771 VWTLVYHNSKEGYTY
-786 LKRFLLEEEKLRR
+786 LKRFLLEEDKLRR
-799 KDTILTNEEDTV
+799 KDTILTNPDDT
-811 ILITDEPYARVEV
+811 LLLLSDEPYARVEV
-824 QYEDDTT
+824 VYEEGPA

-839 IGVKG
+839 IAVKG
-844 VRAKGKRISTNPV
+844 VRAKGKRISTATVTEV
-857 RQVTELEPLRQPEE
+857 RELEPLRRPEDEEGDDEPDDEE
-871 TDEGE
+871 TSDGE
-876 DPEEDTDEK
+876 ETTDV
-885 TDEATARAEEEARVI
+885 DDRAEEEAQVI
-900 EEVTRQQRLRFED
+900 EEVTRQQRLAFKDE
-913 DDEDE
+913 EDE

>member
-1 MDRDDDKKEL
+1 MDREEK
-11 EQQPLDQEDDTA
+11 
-23 PIDEQHPAPTTE
+23 
-35 GEEQAEELRYEAT
+35 GEERADHLTDTEEELTPTEEGAPLADDVRYGRT

-89 RRILFTMSQMEDRLI
+89 RRILYTMSQMEDRLI

-134 GLLIECQGNWG
+134 QLLIECQGNWG

-172 SPKITDYILSYDGAN
+172 SPKITDYVPSYDGAN
-187 MEPVHLPVKFPLLLA
+187 EEPVNLPVKFPLLLA
-202 QGAEGIAVGLSSKI
+202 QGAEGIAVGLSCKI
-216 LPHNVGELLEACV
+216 LPHNVGELLQACV
-229 SYLKGEPYQLYPDF
+229 SYLRGEPYELYPDF
-243 PTGGLI
+243 PTGGLV
-249 DVSKYNGGERGG
+249 DVAKYGDGERGG

-282 PYSTTTG
+282 PYSSTTG
-289 TLIDSILK
+289 SLIDSILK

-324 GGVSPDKTIDALY
+324 SGVSPDKTIDALY
-337 AFTSCEVSISPNCCV
+337 AFTGCEISISPNCCV

-368 DGCERTMDYLRRE
+368 DGCERTMSYIRAE
-381 LEIRLGELE
+381 LGIRLSELQ
-390 EQHLMESL
+390 EQHLLESL

-409 DREFEESKS
+409 DKDFEEAKS
-418 VPEVIGHI
+418 VPEVVAHI
-426 RNRLEDVLD
+426 RSRLEDALD
-435 SFIRPVT
+435 TFFRPVT
-442 DDDLKHLLELKMA
+442 DEDLKHLLELKMA

-463 KSDTSIARLEEE
+463 KSDASIARLMDE
-475 MADTKRRLG
+475 MADTERRLG
-484 DVRSEAIAWYGSLY
+484 DVRSEAISWYETLY

-503 KYPRKTRICSF
+503 QYPRRTTIRSF

-541 LKKAEYVGDVS
+541 LKKAEYVSDVS

-561 RSGVYFITKVADKS
+561 RSGVYFITKVSEKS

-592 RTIYNVVY
+592 RTIYNAIY
-600 RDGKEGTSFIKRFAV
+600 RDGKEGTAFIKRFAV
-615 KTAIRDRE
+615 TTAIRDRE

-670 DFADQLI
+670 DFADLLI

-690 PVFRISLK
+690 PIFRISLK

-708 DVWFDRDVFRI
+708 DVWFDRDVFRL
-719 NYDERGD
+719 NYDDRGD

-732 GDDQILVILEDG
+732 GDDKILVVLEDG
-744 TVYLTDFSESNHF
+744 TVYLTDFSDSNHF
-757 ERNILVIEQYDPEK
+757 ERNLLVIEQYDPEK
-771 VWTLAYFNSKEGYTY
+771 VWTLVYHNSKEGFTY
-786 LKRFLLEEEKLRR
+786 MKRFLLEEDKLRK
-799 KDTILTNEEDTV
+799 KDTILTNPDDT
-811 ILITDEPYARVEV
+811 LLLLSDEPYARVEV
-824 QYEDDTT
+824 VYEDGTT
-831 EEIEAEDF
+831 EEVEAEDF
-839 IGVKG
+839 IAVKG
-844 VRAKGKRISTNPV
+844 VRAKGKRISTGTTTEV
-857 RQVTELEPLRQPEE
+857 HELEPLKQPE
-871 TDEGE
+871 DEA
-876 DPEEDTDEK
+876 DDDSDEEDTPDEEVES
-885 TDEATARAEEEARVI
+885 DMDDRAEEEAQVI
-900 EEVTRQQRLRFED
+900 EEVTRQQRLTFRD
-913 DDEDE
+913 DDEE

>member
-1 MDRDDDKKEL
+1 MDREEK
-11 EQQPLDQEDDTA
+11 
-23 PIDEQHPAPTTE
+23 
-35 GEEQAEELRYEAT
+35 GEERADHLTDTEEELTPTEEEASLADDVRYGRT

-89 RRILFTMSQMEDRLI
+89 RRILYTMSQMEDRLI

-134 GLLIECQGNWG
+134 QLLIECQGNWG

-172 SPKITDYILSYDGAN
+172 SPKITDYVPSYDGAN
-187 MEPVHLPVKFPLLLA
+187 EEPVNLPVKFPLLLA
-202 QGAEGIAVGLSSKI
+202 QGAEGIAVGLSCKI
-216 LPHNVGELLEACV
+216 LPHNVGELLQACV
-229 SYLKGEPYQLYPDF
+229 SYLRGEPYQLYPDF
-243 PTGGLI
+243 PTGGLV
-249 DVSKYNGGERGG
+249 DVARYSDGERGG

-282 PYSTTTG
+282 PYSSTTG
-289 TLIDSILK
+289 SLIDSILK

-324 GGVSPDKTIDALY
+324 SGVSPDKTIDALY
-337 AFTSCEVSISPNCCV
+337 AFTGCEISISPNCCV

-368 DGCERTMDYLRRE
+368 DGCERTMSYIRAE
-381 LEIRLGELE
+381 LGIRLSELQ
-390 EQHLMESL
+390 EQHLLESL

-409 DREFEESKS
+409 DKDFEEAKS
-418 VPEVIGHI
+418 VPEVVEHI
-426 RNRLEDVLD
+426 RSRLEDALET
-435 SFIRPVT
+435 FFRPVT
-442 DDDLKHLLELKMA
+442 DEDLKHLLELKMA

-463 KSDTSIARLEEE
+463 KSDASIARLMDE
-475 MADTKRRLG
+475 MADTERRLG
-484 DVRSEAIAWYGSLY
+484 DVRSEAISWYETLY

-503 KYPRKTRICSF
+503 QYPRRTTIRSF

-541 LKKAEYVGDVS
+541 LKKAEYVSDVS

-561 RSGVYFITKVADKS
+561 RSGVYFITKVSEKS

-592 RTIYNVVY
+592 RTIYNAVY
-600 RDGKEGTSFIKRFAV
+600 RDGKEGTAFIKRFAV
-615 KTAIRDRE
+615 TTAIRDRE

-670 DFADQLI
+670 DFADLLI

-708 DVWFDRDVFRI
+708 DVWFDRDVFRL
-719 NYDERGD
+719 NYDDRGD

-732 GDDQILVILEDG
+732 GDDKILVVLEDG
-744 TVYLTDFSESNHF
+744 TVYLTDFSDSNHF
-757 ERNILVIEQYDPEK
+757 ERNLLVIEQYDPEK
-771 VWTLAYFNSKEGYTY
+771 VWTLVYHNSKEGFTY
-786 LKRFLLEEEKLRR
+786 LKRFLLEEDKLRK
-799 KDTILTNEEDTV
+799 KDTILTNPDDT
-811 ILITDEPYARVEV
+811 LLLLSDEPYARVEV
-824 QYEDDTT
+824 VYEDGTT
-831 EEIEAEDF
+831 EEVEAEDF
-839 IGVKG
+839 IAVKG
-844 VRAKGKRISTNPV
+844 VRAKGKRISTGTTTEV
-857 RQVTELEPLRQPEE
+857 HELEPLKQPE
-871 TDEGE
+871 DEA
-876 DPEEDTDEK
+876 DDDSDEEDTPNEEVESDM
-885 TDEATARAEEEARVI
+885 DDRAEEEAQVI
-900 EEVTRQQRLRFED
+900 EEVTRQQRLTFRD
-913 DDEDE
+913 DDEE

>member
-1 MDRDDDKKEL
+1 MDREEK
-11 EQQPLDQEDDTA
+11 
-23 PIDEQHPAPTTE
+23 
-35 GEEQAEELRYEAT
+35 GEERADHLTDTEEELTPTEEGAPLADDVRYGRT

-89 RRILFTMSQMEDRLI
+89 RRILYTMSQMEDRLI

-134 GLLIECQGNWG
+134 QLLIECQGNWG

-162 LTPLAKRVLF
+162 LTPLAKIVLF
-172 SPKITDYILSYDGAN
+172 SPKITDYVPSYDGAN
-187 MEPVHLPVKFPLLLA
+187 EEPVNLPVKFPLLLA
-202 QGAEGIAVGLSSKI
+202 QGAEGIAVGLSCKI
-216 LPHNVGELLEACV
+216 LPHNVGELLQACV
-229 SYLKGEPYQLYPDF
+229 SYLRGEPYELYPDF
-243 PTGGLI
+243 PTGGLV
-249 DVSKYNGGERGG
+249 DVAKYSDGERGG

-282 PYSTTTG
+282 PYSSTTG
-289 TLIDSILK
+289 SLIDSILK

-324 GGVSPDKTIDALY
+324 SGVSPDKTIDALY
-337 AFTSCEVSISPNCCV
+337 AFTGCEISISPNCCV

-368 DGCERTMDYLRRE
+368 DGCERTMGYIRAE
-381 LEIRLGELE
+381 LGIRLSELQ
-390 EQHLMESL
+390 EQHLLESL

-409 DREFEESKS
+409 DKDFEEAKS
-418 VPEVIGHI
+418 VPEVVEHI
-426 RNRLEDVLD
+426 RSRLEDALD
-435 SFIRPVT
+435 TFFRPVT
-442 DDDLKHLLELKMA
+442 DEDLKHLLELKMA

-463 KSDTSIARLEEE
+463 KSDASIARLMDE

-484 DVRSEAIAWYGSLY
+484 DVRSEAISWYETLY

-503 KYPRKTRICSF
+503 QYPRRTTIRSF

-541 LKKAEYVGDVS
+541 LKKAEYVSDVS

-561 RSGVYFITKVADKS
+561 RSGVYFITKVSEKS

-592 RTIYNVVY
+592 RTIYNAVY
-600 RDGKEGTSFIKRFAV
+600 RDGKEGTAFIKRFAV
-615 KTAIRDRE
+615 TTAIRDRE

-670 DFADQLI
+670 DFADLLI

-708 DVWFDRDVFRI
+708 DVWFDRDVFRL
-719 NYDERGD
+719 NYDDRGD

-732 GDDQILVILEDG
+732 GDDKILVVLEDG
-744 TVYLTDFSESNHF
+744 TVYLTDFSDSNHF
-757 ERNILVIEQYDPEK
+757 ERNLLVIEQYDPEK
-771 VWTLAYFNSKEGYTY
+771 VWTLVYYNSKEGFTY
-786 LKRFLLEEEKLRR
+786 LKRFLLEEDKLRK
-799 KDTILTNEEDTV
+799 KDTILTNPDDT
-811 ILITDEPYARVEV
+811 LLLLSDEPYARVEV
-824 QYEDDTT
+824 VYEDGTT
-831 EEIEAEDF
+831 EEVEAEDF
-839 IGVKG
+839 IAVKG
-844 VRAKGKRISTNPV
+844 VRAKGKRVSTGT
-857 RQVTELEPLRQPEE
+857 VTEVHELEPLKQPE
-871 TDEGE
+871 DEA
-876 DPEEDTDEK
+876 DDDSDEEDTPDEEVES
-885 TDEATARAEEEARVI
+885 DMDDRAEEEAQVI
-900 EEVTRQQRLRFED
+900 EEVTRQQRLTFRD
-913 DDEDE
+913 DDEE

>member
-1 MDRDDDKKEL
+1 MDREDKGEERADHL
-11 EQQPLDQEDDTA
+11 TDT
-23 PIDEQHPAPTTE
+23 EEGLAPTEE
-35 GEEQAEELRYEAT
+35 GVPLADEVRYGRT

-89 RRILFTMSQMEDRLI
+89 RRILYTMSQMEDRLI

-134 GLLIECQGNWG
+134 RLLIECQGNWG

-172 SPKITDYILSYDGAN
+172 SPKITDYVPSYDGAN
-187 MEPVHLPVKFPLLLA
+187 EEPVNLPVKFPLLLA
-202 QGAEGIAVGLSSKI
+202 QGAEGIAVGLSCKI
-216 LPHNVGELLEACV
+216 LPHNVGELLQACV
-229 SYLKGEPYQLYPDF
+229 SYLRGESYELYPDF
-243 PTGGLI
+243 PTGGLV
-249 DVSKYNGGERGG
+249 DVAKYSDGERGG

-289 TLIDSILK
+289 SLIDSILK

-337 AFTSCEVSISPNCCV
+337 AFTGCEISISPNCCV

-368 DGCERTMDYLRRE
+368 DGCERTMGYIRAE
-381 LEIRLGELE
+381 LGIRLSELQ
-390 EQHLMESL
+390 EQHLLESL

-409 DREFEESKS
+409 DKDFEEAKS
-418 VPEVIGHI
+418 VPEVVAHI
-426 RNRLEDVLD
+426 RGRLEDVLE
-435 SFIRPVT
+435 SFFRPVT
-442 DDDLKHLLELKMA
+442 DEDLKHLLELKMA

-463 KSDTSIARLEEE
+463 KSDASIAHLMDE
-475 MADTKRRLG
+475 MADTERRLG
-484 DVRSEAIAWYGSLY
+484 DVRSEAISWYETLY
-498 EDFGK
+498 EDFGRQ
-503 KYPRKTRICSF
+503 YPRRTTIRSF

-561 RSGVYFITKVADKS
+561 RSGVYFITKVSEKS

-600 RDGKEGTSFIKRFAV
+600 RDGKEGTAFIKRFAV
-615 KTAIRDRE
+615 TSVIRDRE
-623 YDLTRGKPDSKVLYF
+623 YDLTRGKAESKVLYF

-670 DFADQLI
+670 DFADLLI

-708 DVWFDRDVFRI
+708 DVWFDRDVFRL

-732 GDDQILVILEDG
+732 GDDKLLVVLDDG
-744 TVYLTDFSESNHF
+744 TVYLSDFSDSNHF

-771 VWTLAYFNSKEGYTY
+771 VWTLVYHNSKEGYTY
-786 LKRFLLEEEKLRR
+786 LKRFLLEEDKLRR
-799 KDTILTNEEDTV
+799 KDTILTNPDDT
-811 ILITDEPYARVEV
+811 LLLLSDEPYARVEV
-824 QYEDDTT
+824 VYEEGPA

-839 IGVKG
+839 IAVKG
-844 VRAKGKRISTNPV
+844 VRAKGKRISTATVTEV
-857 RQVTELEPLRQPEE
+857 RELEPLRRPEDEEGDDEPDDEE
-871 TDEGE
+871 TSDGE
-876 DPEEDTDEK
+876 ETTDVED
-885 TDEATARAEEEARVI
+885 RAEEEAQVI
-900 EEVTRQQRLRFED
+900 EEVTRQQRLAFKDE
-913 DDEDE
+913 EDE

>member
-1 MDRDDDKKEL
+1 MDREEK
-11 EQQPLDQEDDTA
+11 
-23 PIDEQHPAPTTE
+23 
-35 GEEQAEELRYEAT
+35 GEERADHLTDTEEELTPTEEGAPLADDVRYGRT

-89 RRILFTMSQMEDRLI
+89 RRILYTMSQMEDRLI

-134 GLLIECQGNWG
+134 QLLIECQGNWG

-172 SPKITDYILSYDGAN
+172 SPKITDYIPSYDGAN
-187 MEPVHLPVKFPLLLA
+187 EEPVNLPVKFPLLLA
-202 QGAEGIAVGLSSKI
+202 QGAEGIAVGLSCKI
-216 LPHNVGELLEACV
+216 LPHNVGELLQACV
-229 SYLKGEPYQLYPDF
+229 SYLRGEPYELYPDF
-243 PTGGLI
+243 PTGGLV
-249 DVSKYNGGERGG
+249 DVAKYSDGERGG

-282 PYSTTTG
+282 PYSSTTG
-289 TLIDSILK
+289 SLIDSILK

-324 GGVSPDKTIDALY
+324 SGVSPDKTIDALY
-337 AFTSCEVSISPNCCV
+337 AFTGCEISISPNCCV

-368 DGCERTMDYLRRE
+368 DGCERTMGYIRAE
-381 LEIRLGELE
+381 LGIRLSELQ
-390 EQHLMESL
+390 EQHLLESL

-409 DREFEESKS
+409 DKDFEEAKS
-418 VPEVIGHI
+418 VPEVVAHI
-426 RNRLEDVLD
+426 RSRLEDALET
-435 SFIRPVT
+435 FFRPVT
-442 DDDLKHLLELKMA
+442 DEDLKHLLELKMA

-463 KSDTSIARLEEE
+463 KSDASIARLMDE
-475 MADTKRRLG
+475 MADTERRLG
-484 DVRSEAIAWYGSLY
+484 DVRSEAISWYETLY

-503 KYPRKTRICSF
+503 QYPRRTMIRSF

-541 LKKAEYVGDVS
+541 LKKAEYVSDVS

-561 RSGVYFITKVADKS
+561 RSGVYFITKVSEKS

-592 RTIYNVVY
+592 RTIYNAVY
-600 RDGKEGTSFIKRFAV
+600 RDGKEGTAFIKRFAV
-615 KTAIRDRE
+615 TTAIRDRE
-623 YDLTRGKPDSKVLYF
+623 YDLTRGKPESKVLYF

-670 DFADQLI
+670 DFADLLI

-708 DVWFDRDVFRI
+708 DVWFDRDVFRL
-719 NYDERGD
+719 NYDDRGD

-732 GDDQILVILEDG
+732 GDDKILVVLEDG
-744 TVYLTDFSESNHF
+744 TVYLTDFSDSNHF
-757 ERNILVIEQYDPEK
+757 ERNLLVIEQYDPEK
-771 VWTLAYFNSKEGYTY
+771 VWTLVYHNSKEGFTY
-786 LKRFLLEEEKLRR
+786 MKRFLLEEDKLRK
-799 KDTILTNEEDTV
+799 KDTILTNPDDT
-811 ILITDEPYARVEV
+811 LLLLSDEPYARVEV
-824 QYEDDTT
+824 VYEDGTT
-831 EEIEAEDF
+831 EEVEAEDF
-839 IGVKG
+839 IAVKG
-844 VRAKGKRISTNPV
+844 VRAKGKRVSTGT
-857 RQVTELEPLRQPEE
+857 VTEVHELEPLKQPE
-871 TDEGE
+871 DEA
-876 DPEEDTDEK
+876 DDDSDEEDTPDEEVES
-885 TDEATARAEEEARVI
+885 DMDDRAEEEAQVI
-900 EEVTRQQRLRFED
+900 EEVTRQQRLTFRD
-913 DDEDE
+913 DDEE

>member
-1 MDRDDDKKEL
+1 MDREEK
-11 EQQPLDQEDDTA
+11 
-23 PIDEQHPAPTTE
+23 
-35 GEEQAEELRYEAT
+35 GEERADHLTDTEEELTPTEEGASLADDVRYGRT

-89 RRILFTMSQMEDRLI
+89 RRILYTMSQMEDRLI

-134 GLLIECQGNWG
+134 QLLIECQGNWG

-172 SPKITDYILSYDGAN
+172 SPKITDYVPSYDGAN
-187 MEPVHLPVKFPLLLA
+187 EEPVNLPVKFPLLLA
-202 QGAEGIAVGLSSKI
+202 QGAEGIAVGLSCKI
-216 LPHNVGELLEACV
+216 LPHNVGELLQACV
-229 SYLKGEPYQLYPDF
+229 SYLRGEPYELYPDF
-243 PTGGLI
+243 PTGGLV
-249 DVSKYNGGERGG
+249 DVARYGDGERGG

-282 PYSTTTG
+282 PYSSTTG
-289 TLIDSILK
+289 SLIDSILK

-324 GGVSPDKTIDALY
+324 SGVSPDKTIDALY
-337 AFTSCEVSISPNCCV
+337 AFTGCEISISPNCCV

-368 DGCERTMDYLRRE
+368 DGCERTMSYIRAE
-381 LEIRLGELE
+381 LGIRLSELQ
-390 EQHLMESL
+390 EQHLLESL

-409 DREFEESKS
+409 DKDFEEAKS
-418 VPEVIGHI
+418 VSEVVAHI
-426 RNRLEDVLD
+426 RSRLEDALET
-435 SFIRPVT
+435 FFRPVT
-442 DDDLKHLLELKMA
+442 DEDLKHLLELKMA

-463 KSDTSIARLEEE
+463 KSDASIARLMDE
-475 MADTKRRLG
+475 MADTERRLG
-484 DVRSEAIAWYGSLY
+484 DVRSEAISWYETLY

-503 KYPRKTRICSF
+503 QYPRRTTIRSF

-541 LKKAEYVGDVS
+541 LKKAEYVSDVS

-561 RSGVYFITKVADKS
+561 RSGVYFISKVSEKS

-592 RTIYNVVY
+592 RTIYNAVY
-600 RDGKEGTSFIKRFAV
+600 RDGKEGTAFIKRFAV
-615 KTAIRDRE
+615 TTAIRDRE

-670 DFADQLI
+670 DFADLLI

-708 DVWFDRDVFRI
+708 DVWFDRDVFRL
-719 NYDERGD
+719 NYDDRGD

-732 GDDQILVILEDG
+732 GDDKILVVLEDG
-744 TVYLTDFSESNHF
+744 TVYLTDFSDSNHF
-757 ERNILVIEQYDPEK
+757 ERNLLVIEQYDPEK
-771 VWTLAYFNSKEGYTY
+771 VWTLVYYNSKEGFTY
-786 LKRFLLEEEKLRR
+786 LKRFLLEEDKLRK
-799 KDTILTNEEDTV
+799 KDTILTNPDDT
-811 ILITDEPYARVEV
+811 LLLLSDEPYARVEV
-824 QYEDDTT
+824 VYEDGTT
-831 EEIEAEDF
+831 EEVEAEDF
-839 IGVKG
+839 IAVKG
-844 VRAKGKRISTNPV
+844 VRAKGKRISTGT
-857 RQVTELEPLRQPEE
+857 VTEVHELEPLKQPE
-871 TDEGE
+871 DEG
-876 DPEEDTDEK
+876 DDDSDEEDTPDEEVES
-885 TDEATARAEEEARVI
+885 DMDDRAEEEAQVI
-900 EEVTRQQRLRFED
+900 EEVTRQQRLTFRD
-913 DDEDE
+913 DDEE

>member
-1 MDRDDDKKEL
+1 MDREEK
-11 EQQPLDQEDDTA
+11 
-23 PIDEQHPAPTTE
+23 
-35 GEEQAEELRYEAT
+35 GEERADHLTDTEEELTPTEEGAPLADEVRYGRT

-89 RRILFTMSQMEDRLI
+89 RRILYTMSQMEDRLI

-134 GLLIECQGNWG
+134 QLLIECQGNWG

-172 SPKITDYILSYDGAN
+172 SPKITDYVPSYDGAN
-187 MEPVHLPVKFPLLLA
+187 EEPVNLPVKFPLLLA
-202 QGAEGIAVGLSSKI
+202 QGAEGIAVGLSCKI
-216 LPHNVGELLEACV
+216 LPHNVGELLQACV
-229 SYLKGEPYQLYPDF
+229 SYLRGEPYELYPDF
-243 PTGGLI
+243 PTGGLV
-249 DVSKYNGGERGG
+249 DVAKYSDGERGG

-282 PYSTTTG
+282 PYSSTTG
-289 TLIDSILK
+289 SLIDSILK

-324 GGVSPDKTIDALY
+324 SGVSPDKTIDALY
-337 AFTSCEVSISPNCCV
+337 AFTGCEISISPNCCV

-368 DGCERTMDYLRRE
+368 DGCERTMSYIRAE
-381 LEIRLGELE
+381 LGIRLSELQ
-390 EQHLMESL
+390 EQHLLESL

-409 DREFEESKS
+409 DKDFEEAKS
-418 VPEVIGHI
+418 VPEVVAHI
-426 RNRLEDVLD
+426 RSRLEDALET
-435 SFIRPVT
+435 FFRPVT
-442 DDDLKHLLELKMA
+442 DEDLKHLLELKMA

-463 KSDTSIARLEEE
+463 KSDASIARLMDE
-475 MADTKRRLG
+475 MADTERRLG
-484 DVRSEAIAWYGSLY
+484 DVRSEAISWYETLY

-503 KYPRKTRICSF
+503 QYPRRTTIRSF

-541 LKKAEYVGDVS
+541 LKKAEYVSDVS

-561 RSGVYFITKVADKS
+561 RSGVYFITKVSEKS

-592 RTIYNVVY
+592 RTIYNAVY
-600 RDGKEGTSFIKRFAV
+600 RDGKEGTAFIKRFAV
-615 KTAIRDRE
+615 TTAIRDRE
-623 YDLTRGKPDSKVLYF
+623 YDLTRGKPESKVLYF

-670 DFADQLI
+670 DFADLLI
-677 KGRQARGNILTKE
+677 KRRQARGNILTKE

-708 DVWFDRDVFRI
+708 DVWFDRDVFRL
-719 NYDERGD
+719 NYDDRGD

-732 GDDQILVILEDG
+732 GDDKILVVLEDG
-744 TVYLTDFSESNHF
+744 TVYLTDFSDSNHF
-757 ERNILVIEQYDPEK
+757 ERNLLVIEQYDPEK
-771 VWTLAYFNSKEGYTY
+771 VWTLVYHNSKEGFTY
-786 LKRFLLEEEKLRR
+786 MKRFLLEEDKLRK
-799 KDTILTNEEDTV
+799 KDTILTNPDDT
-811 ILITDEPYARVEV
+811 LLLLTDEPYARVEV
-824 QYEDDTT
+824 VYEDGTT
-831 EEIEAEDF
+831 EEVEAEDF
-839 IGVKG
+839 IAVKG
-844 VRAKGKRISTNPV
+844 VRAKGKRVSTGT
-857 RQVTELEPLRQPEE
+857 VTEVHELEPLKQPE
-871 TDEGE
+871 DEG
-876 DPEEDTDEK
+876 DDDSDEEDTPDEEVES
-885 TDEATARAEEEARVI
+885 DMDDRAEEEAQVI
-900 EEVTRQQRLRFED
+900 EEVTRQQRLTFRD
-913 DDEDE
+913 DDEE

>member
-1 MDRDDDKKEL
+1 MDREDKGEERADHL
-11 EQQPLDQEDDTA
+11 TDT
-23 PIDEQHPAPTTE
+23 DEGLAPTEE
-35 GEEQAEELRYEAT
+35 GAPLADEVRYGRT

-89 RRILFTMSQMEDRLI
+89 RRILYTMSQMEDRLI

-134 GLLIECQGNWG
+134 RLLIECQGNWG

-172 SPKITDYILSYDGAN
+172 SPKITDYVPSYDGAN
-187 MEPVHLPVKFPLLLA
+187 EEPVNLPVKFPLLLA
-202 QGAEGIAVGLSSKI
+202 QGAEGIAVGLSCKI
-216 LPHNVGELLEACV
+216 LPHNVGELLQACV
-229 SYLKGEPYQLYPDF
+229 SYLRGEPYELYPDF
-243 PTGGLI
+243 PTGGLV
-249 DVSKYNGGERGG
+249 DVAKYSDGERGG

-289 TLIDSILK
+289 SLIDSILK

-337 AFTSCEVSISPNCCV
+337 AFTGCEISISPNCCV

-368 DGCERTMDYLRRE
+368 DGCERTMGYIRAE
-381 LEIRLGELE
+381 LGIRLSELQ
-390 EQHLMESL
+390 EQHLLESL

-409 DREFEESKS
+409 DKDFEEAKS
-418 VPEVIGHI
+418 IPEVVAHI
-426 RNRLEDVLD
+426 RGRLEDVLET
-435 SFIRPVT
+435 FFRPVT
-442 DDDLKHLLELKMA
+442 DEDLKHLLELKMA

-463 KSDTSIARLEEE
+463 KSDASIAHLMDE
-475 MADTKRRLG
+475 MADTERRLG
-484 DVRSEAIAWYGSLY
+484 DVRSEAISWYETLY
-498 EDFGK
+498 EDFGRQ
-503 KYPRKTRICSF
+503 YPRRTTIRSF

-561 RSGVYFITKVADKS
+561 RSGVYFITKVSEKS

-600 RDGKEGTSFIKRFAV
+600 RDGKEGTAFIKRFAV
-615 KTAIRDRE
+615 TSVIRDRE
-623 YDLTRGKPDSKVLYF
+623 YDLTRGKAESKVLYF

-670 DFADQLI
+670 DFADLLI

-708 DVWFDRDVFRI
+708 DVWFDRDVFRL

-732 GDDQILVILEDG
+732 GDDKLLVVLDDG
-744 TVYLTDFSESNHF
+744 TVYLSDFSDSNHF

-771 VWTLAYFNSKEGYTY
+771 VWTLAYHNSKEGYTY
-786 LKRFLLEEEKLRR
+786 LKRFLLEEDKLRR
-799 KDTILTNEEDTV
+799 KDSILTNPDDT
-811 ILITDEPYARVEV
+811 LLLLSDEPYARVEV
-824 QYEDDTT
+824 LYEEGPA

-839 IGVKG
+839 IAVKG
-844 VRAKGKRISTNPV
+844 VRAKGKRISTATVTEV
-857 RQVTELEPLRQPEE
+857 RELEPLRRPEDEEGDDEPDDEE
-871 TDEGE
+871 TSDGE
-876 DPEEDTDEK
+876 
-885 TDEATARAEEEARVI
+885 EAPDVDDRAEEEAQVI
-900 EEVTRQQRLRFED
+900 EEVTRQQRLAFKDE
-913 DDEDE
+913 EDE

>member
-1 MDRDDDKKEL
+1 MDREDKGEERADHL
-11 EQQPLDQEDDTA
+11 TGTEEGL
-23 PIDEQHPAPTTE
+23 APTEE
-35 GEEQAEELRYEAT
+35 GAPLADEVRYGRT

-89 RRILFTMSQMEDRLI
+89 RRILYTMSQMEDRLI

-134 GLLIECQGNWG
+134 RLLIECQGNWG

-172 SPKITDYILSYDGAN
+172 SPKITDYVPSYDGAN
-187 MEPVHLPVKFPLLLA
+187 EEPVNLPVKFPLLLA
-202 QGAEGIAVGLSSKI
+202 QGAEGIAVGLSCKI
-216 LPHNVGELLEACV
+216 LPHNVGELLQACV
-229 SYLKGEPYQLYPDF
+229 SYLRGEPYELYPDF
-243 PTGGLI
+243 PTGGLV
-249 DVSKYNGGERGG
+249 DVAKYSDGERGG

-289 TLIDSILK
+289 SLIDSILK

-337 AFTSCEVSISPNCCV
+337 AFTGCEISISPNCCV

-368 DGCERTMDYLRRE
+368 DGCERTMGYIRAE
-381 LEIRLGELE
+381 LGIRLSELQ
-390 EQHLMESL
+390 EQHLLESL

-409 DREFEESKS
+409 DKDFEEAKS
-418 VPEVIGHI
+418 VPEVVAHI
-426 RNRLEDVLD
+426 RGRLEDVLE
-435 SFIRPVT
+435 SFFRPVT
-442 DDDLKHLLELKMA
+442 DEDLKHLLELKMA

-463 KSDTSIARLEEE
+463 KSDASIAHLMDE
-475 MADTKRRLG
+475 MADTERRLG
-484 DVRSEAIAWYGSLY
+484 DVRSEAISWYETLY
-498 EDFGK
+498 EDFGRQ
-503 KYPRKTRICSF
+503 YPRRTTIRSF

-561 RSGVYFITKVADKS
+561 RSGVYFITKVSEKS

-600 RDGKEGTSFIKRFAV
+600 RDGKEGTAFIKRFAV
-615 KTAIRDRE
+615 TSVIRDRE
-623 YDLTRGKPDSKVLYF
+623 YDLTRGKAESKVLYF

-670 DFADQLI
+670 DFADLLI

-708 DVWFDRDVFRI
+708 DVWFDRDVFRL

-732 GDDQILVILEDG
+732 GDDKLLVVLDDG
-744 TVYLTDFSESNHF
+744 TVYLSDFSDSNHF

-771 VWTLAYFNSKEGYTY
+771 VWTLVYHNSKEGYTY
-786 LKRFLLEEEKLRR
+786 LKRFLLEEDKLRR
-799 KDTILTNEEDTV
+799 KDSILTNPDDT
-811 ILITDEPYARVEV
+811 LLLLSDEPYARVEV
-824 QYEDDTT
+824 VYEEGPA

-839 IGVKG
+839 IAVKG
-844 VRAKGKRISTNPV
+844 VRAKGKRISTATVTEV
-857 RQVTELEPLRQPEE
+857 RELEPLRRPEDEEGDDEPDDEE
-871 TDEGE
+871 TPDGE
-876 DPEEDTDEK
+876 
-885 TDEATARAEEEARVI
+885 EAPDVDDRAEEEAQVI
-900 EEVTRQQRLRFED
+900 EEVTRQQRLAFKDE
-913 DDEDE
+913 EDE

>member
-1 MDRDDDKKEL
+1 MDREDKGEERADHL
-11 EQQPLDQEDDTA
+11 TDT
-23 PIDEQHPAPTTE
+23 EEGLAPTEE
-35 GEEQAEELRYEAT
+35 GAPLADEVRYGRT

-89 RRILFTMSQMEDRLI
+89 RRILYTMSQMEDRLI

-120 DASIGDALVQLGQR
+120 NASIGDALVQLGQR
-134 GLLIECQGNWG
+134 RLLIECQGNWG

-172 SPKITDYILSYDGAN
+172 SPKITDYVPSYDGAN
-187 MEPVHLPVKFPLLLA
+187 EEPVNLPVKFPLLLA
-202 QGAEGIAVGLSSKI
+202 QGAEGIAVGLSCKI
-216 LPHNVGELLEACV
+216 LPHNVGELLQACV
-229 SYLKGEPYQLYPDF
+229 SYLRGEPYELYPDF
-243 PTGGLI
+243 PTGGLV
-249 DVSKYNGGERGG
+249 DVAKYSDGERGG

-289 TLIDSILK
+289 SLIDSILK

-337 AFTSCEVSISPNCCV
+337 AFTGCEISISPNCCV

-368 DGCERTMDYLRRE
+368 DGCERTMGYIRAE
-381 LEIRLGELE
+381 LGIRLSELQ
-390 EQHLMESL
+390 EQHLLESL

-409 DREFEESKS
+409 DKDFEEAKS
-418 VPEVIGHI
+418 VPEVVAHI
-426 RNRLEDVLD
+426 RGRLEDVLE
-435 SFIRPVT
+435 SFFRPVT
-442 DDDLKHLLELKMA
+442 DEDLKHLLELKMA

-463 KSDTSIARLEEE
+463 KSDASIAHLMDE
-475 MADTKRRLG
+475 MADTERRLG
-484 DVRSEAIAWYGSLY
+484 DVRSEAISWYETLY
-498 EDFGK
+498 EDFGRQ
-503 KYPRKTRICSF
+503 YPRRTTIRSF

-561 RSGVYFITKVADKS
+561 RSGVYFITKVSEKS

-600 RDGKEGTSFIKRFAV
+600 RDGKEGTAFIKRFAV
-615 KTAIRDRE
+615 TSVIRDRE
-623 YDLTRGKPDSKVLYF
+623 YDLTRGKAESKVLYF

-670 DFADQLI
+670 DFADLLI

-708 DVWFDRDVFRI
+708 DVWFDRDVFRL

-732 GDDQILVILEDG
+732 GDDKLLVVLDDG
-744 TVYLTDFSESNHF
+744 TVYLSDFSDSNHF

-771 VWTLAYFNSKEGYTY
+771 VWTLAYHNSKEGYTY
-786 LKRFLLEEEKLRR
+786 LKRFLLEEDKLRR
-799 KDTILTNEEDTV
+799 KDSILTNPDDT
-811 ILITDEPYARVEV
+811 LLLLSDEPYARVEV
-824 QYEDDTT
+824 VYEEGPA

-839 IGVKG
+839 IAVKG
-844 VRAKGKRISTNPV
+844 VRAKGKRISTATVTEV
-857 RQVTELEPLRQPEE
+857 RELEPLRRPEDEEGDDDPDDEE
-871 TDEGE
+871 TSDGE
-876 DPEEDTDEK
+876 ETTDV
-885 TDEATARAEEEARVI
+885 DDRAEEEAQVI
-900 EEVTRQQRLRFED
+900 EEVTRQQRLAFKDE
-913 DDEDE
+913 EDE

>member
-1 MDRDDDKKEL
+1 MDREEK
-11 EQQPLDQEDDTA
+11 
-23 PIDEQHPAPTTE
+23 
-35 GEEQAEELRYEAT
+35 GEERADHLTDTEEELTPTEEAAALTDDVRYGRT

-89 RRILFTMSQMEDRLI
+89 RRILYTMSQMEDRLI

-134 GLLIECQGNWG
+134 QLLIECQGNWG

-172 SPKITDYILSYDGAN
+172 SPKITDYVPSYDGAN
-187 MEPVHLPVKFPLLLA
+187 QEPVNLPVKFPLLLA
-202 QGAEGIAVGLSSKI
+202 QGAEGIAVGLSCKI
-216 LPHNVGELLEACV
+216 LPHNVGELLQACV
-229 SYLKGEPYQLYPDF
+229 SYLRGEPYELYPDF
-243 PTGGLI
+243 PTGGLV
-249 DVSKYNGGERGG
+249 DVAKYSDGERGG

-282 PYSTTTG
+282 PYSSTTG
-289 TLIDSILK
+289 SLIDSILK

-324 GGVSPDKTIDALY
+324 SGVSPDKTIDALY
-337 AFTSCEVSISPNCCV
+337 AFTGCEISISPNCCV

-368 DGCERTMDYLRRE
+368 DGCERTMGYIRAE
-381 LEIRLGELE
+381 LGIRLSELQ
-390 EQHLMESL
+390 EQHLLESL

-409 DREFEESKS
+409 DKDFEEAKS
-418 VPEVIGHI
+418 VPEVVAHI
-426 RNRLEDVLD
+426 RSRLEDALET
-435 SFIRPVT
+435 FFRPVT
-442 DDDLKHLLELKMA
+442 DEDLKHLLELKMA

-463 KSDTSIARLEEE
+463 KSDASIARLMDE
-475 MADTKRRLG
+475 MADTERRLG
-484 DVRSEAIAWYGSLY
+484 DVRSEAISWYETLY

-503 KYPRKTRICSF
+503 QYPRRTTIRSF

-541 LKKAEYVGDVS
+541 LKKAEYVSDVS

-561 RSGVYFITKVADKS
+561 RSGVYFITKVSEKS

-592 RTIYNVVY
+592 RTIYNAVY
-600 RDGKEGTSFIKRFAV
+600 RDGKEGTAFIKRFAV
-615 KTAIRDRE
+615 TTAIRDRE

-670 DFADQLI
+670 DFADLLI

-708 DVWFDRDVFRI
+708 DVWFDRDVFRL
-719 NYDERGD
+719 NYDDRGD

-732 GDDQILVILEDG
+732 GDDKILVVLEDG
-744 TVYLTDFSESNHF
+744 TVYLTDFSDSNHF
-757 ERNILVIEQYDPEK
+757 ERNLLAIEQYDPEK
-771 VWTLAYFNSKEGYTY
+771 VWTLVYHNSKEGFTY
-786 LKRFLLEEEKLRR
+786 MKRFLLEEDKLRK
-799 KDTILTNEEDTV
+799 KDTILTNPDDT
-811 ILITDEPYARVEV
+811 LLLLSDEPYARVEV
-824 QYEDDTT
+824 VYEDGTT
-831 EEIEAEDF
+831 EEVEAEDF
-839 IGVKG
+839 IAVKG
-844 VRAKGKRISTNPV
+844 VRAKGKRVSTGTTTEV
-857 RQVTELEPLRQPEE
+857 HELEPLKQPE
-871 TDEGE
+871 DEA
-876 DPEEDTDEK
+876 DDDSDEEDTPDEEVES
-885 TDEATARAEEEARVI
+885 DMDDRAEEEAQVI
-900 EEVTRQQRLRFED
+900 EEVTRQQRLTFRD
-913 DDEDE
+913 DDEE